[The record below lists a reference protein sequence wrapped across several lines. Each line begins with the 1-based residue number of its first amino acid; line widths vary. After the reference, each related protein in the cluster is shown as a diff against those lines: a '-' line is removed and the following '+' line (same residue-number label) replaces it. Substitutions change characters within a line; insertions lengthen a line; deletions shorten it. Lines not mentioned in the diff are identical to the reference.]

1 MFFARAPH
9 SRPKL
14 GAMPILTGRKISL
27 IGVNLSPLIH
37 RLALY
42 TLCIL
47 SVFGFPFYGAAQPLS
62 GALTQLKF
70 DHIRSE
76 EGLNQNTITS
86 LLTDSAGMLWVGTQD
101 GLHSYNGYNF
111 NIFIHSPN
119 NPTSISESYISD
131 IIQDANGD
139 IWVGTFSQ
147 GINRLDLK
155 TGTFERFGPAQG
167 LTEPRVTKLS
177 IVGNTL
183 WIGTQSGLFS
193 FSTKTKRITQVSLGN
208 SLEPHITSLAN
219 VENTYLLAGTHNSGT
234 FAVSANTITRLNVPQ
249 DVTAHQIRA
258 NSARSITLALDNQLW
273 QYNLHSQEGTIL
285 WQTDDDIAYLKDF
298 IQTEQGNFWAVGP
311 EAGLIQLDKS
321 HKTYQPTYHKFDPS
335 RTNSIS
341 ENNILSLL
349 QDPFGNLWL
358 GASYSGLNR
367 INTQRQYFQHLFEY
381 TTELPQQSNN
391 IRTLFRSQDGALWI
405 GSEGAGLKRLAAN
418 SHHYEHYSTL
428 FAKALGINQTFINL
442 IMRDIAQDKQGVL
455 WFASN
460 YGLGRLTP
468 AGDFQLLNLTNS
480 QDPAAEANYIR
491 SLEIDEQGKL
501 WVATTHALYHKALD
515 KEEFTSVSLANI
527 EGFYPTQNLL
537 LTLRAD
543 KNILWIGSLNGL
555 VKFDMHTGVGKAFH
569 HQATDKSSLINNR
582 IRDILVTSTGDV
594 WFATHG
600 GISKLSSDNADAGFS
615 HYTRDQG
622 LPSDTI
628 YALLED
634 REHNIWFSSNAGIG
648 KLNPTNNDIITF
660 NEQEGL
666 QALEFNG
673 AVKLQDANG
682 DLWFGGVNGINR
694 FNPQA
699 IPDHRSEAKVALTGY
714 KIAGKSD
721 TILDLSHAPQ
731 IVMNYDDQLI
741 SFEVTSLD
749 FSYPGKN
756 RFSYFLEG
764 FDNQWHDLH
773 TGNDITFTN
782 INPGQYLLHVRHS
795 LQHNSK
801 GSYTL
806 LVNLE
811 VQAPFYRTQLAYV
824 LYGLLAIGLLAWVV
838 IWRKNKRQQ
847 QREFETSIRASEER
861 LKLALWASGDGMWD
875 WNIKE
880 NQVYRTNIDTAV
892 PHWNSSNI
900 VHENMHSE
908 DRERFKLELNE
919 HLQGRTP
926 FFEAEYRIERS
937 PGNWVWILDR
947 GKVVE
952 KDNQDNPMRMTGT
965 NRNITSRKLIENE
978 LILSS
983 QVLNSMN
990 EAVVVAGLDY
1000 RIRSVNPAFCAITG
1014 YTERQINDKHFVHL
1028 AFGRQQREL
1037 FITIEQQLLRHK
1049 HWVGELW
1056 IRNKQRQAILVWLEI
1071 NQVIDIK
1078 GETSH
1083 FVAVFTDITER
1094 KKAEEDLRFLASFDT
1109 LTGLPNR
1116 TLFQDRLT
1124 HAITQAHRANNI
1136 VALLFLDLDRF
1147 KHINDS
1153 MGHHVGDLLLK
1164 AVARRLQNAV
1174 REGDTVARLGGDE
1187 FTIILEGVAKTK
1199 AATLISEK
1207 VLRAF
1212 QTPFL
1217 LDDKSL
1223 TISTSIGIS
1232 LYPND
1237 ADNADSLI
1245 KFADTAMYHAK
1256 SLGRNNFQFY
1266 TNKLNEIATRH
1277 VQLESGLKEAIS
1289 RKELTLVYQPK
1300 YCLRDGSLTGLE
1312 ALLRWHH
1319 TELGPISPVEFIPLA
1334 EETGMINQIGHWVI
1348 NQACQQLAEWN
1359 TLGFD
1364 GISMAVNL
1372 SARQLKA
1379 DIISTIEVALAVS
1392 GLPAQSLELEL
1403 TESMIM
1409 ENPKDSVR
1417 ILSKLKALDLTI
1429 AVDDFGTGYSSLSYL
1444 KRLPID
1450 TLKIDREFVRD
1461 ITNDPDDAAITSAII
1476 ALAHSLELKVVAEGV
1491 ETQEQLNFLALQ
1503 GCDQVQG
1510 FLLSKPLSAE
1520 DCLALLKNQLTPQL
1534 SSS

>member
-1 MFFARAPH
+1 MGPF
-9 SRPKL
+9 L
-14 GAMPILTGRKISL
+14 VGE
-27 IGVNLSPLIH
+27 NLSQLIH
-37 RLALY
+37 KLMFS
-42 TLCIL
+42 TLFIL
-47 SVFGFPFYGAAQPLS
+47 SLWGISCNGLAQPLS
-62 GALTQLKF
+62 AASTQLKF
-70 DHIRSE
+70 EHIRSE
-76 EGLNQNTITS
+76 DGLTQNTITS
-86 LLTDSAGMLWVGTQD
+86 LFMDNAGMLWIGTQD
-101 GLHSYNGYNF
+101 GLHAYNGHSF
-111 NIFIHSPN
+111 NIFPHSPN
-119 NPTSISESYISD
+119 DPRSISESYVSD
-131 IIQDANGD
+131 IIQDSEGN
-139 IWVGTFSQ
+139 IWVSTFSQ
-147 GINRLDLK
+147 GVNRLDLS
-155 TGTFERFGPAQG
+155 TGTFEHFGQEQG
-167 LTEPRVTKLS
+167 LTDPRTTKLS
-177 IVGNTL
+177 VVGNTL
-183 WIGTQSGLFS
+183 WIGTKAGLFS
-193 FSTKTKRITQVSLGN
+193 LSTKTKRITQVNLGN
-208 SLEPHITSLAN
+208 SVQPHITSLAN
-219 VENTYLLAGTHNSGT
+219 VEDTYLLAGTQDSGT

-249 DVTAHQIRA
+249 NLTAHQIRA
-258 NSARSITLALDNQLW
+258 HSANAITLALGGQLW
-273 QYNLHSQEGTIL
+273 HYNLASQQGEIL
-285 WQTDDDIAYLKDF
+285 WQTDDNVPYIKDF
-298 IQTEQGNFWAVGP
+298 IQTELGNFWVVGP
-311 EAGLIQLDKS
+311 EAGLIQLERNDKAF
-321 HKTYQPTYHKFDPS
+321 TATYHRYDPK

-341 ENNILSLL
+341 ENNMLSLL

-358 GASYSGLNR
+358 GASYSGLDK
-367 INTQRQYFQHLFEY
+367 INTRRQYFQHIYESTPNLS
-381 TTELPQQSNN
+381 QQSNN
-391 IRTLFRSQDGALWI
+391 IRTLFRSQDNALWI
-405 GSEGAGLKRLAAN
+405 GTEGAGLKRMLAN
-418 SHHYEHYSTL
+418 GKYEHYTEL
-428 FAKALGINQTFINL
+428 FANALGMHQRNLNL
-442 IMRDIAQDKQGVL
+442 ILRDIDQDKNGVL
-455 WFASN
+455 WFATN
-460 YGLGRLTP
+460 YGLGRL
-468 AGDFQLLNLTNS
+468 ALDGHFQLLKVTERTDQGS
-480 QDPAAEANYIR
+480 ETNYIR
-491 SLEIDEQGKL
+491 SLDIDEQGRL
-501 WVATTHALYHKALD
+501 WVATTNALYRKAID
-515 KEEFTSVSLANI
+515 TDEFTFISLAHIDN
-527 EGFYPTQNLL
+527 FYPAQNQFLI
-537 LTLRAD
+537 LRTHKD
-543 KNILWIGSLNGL
+543 TLWIGTLDGL
-555 VKFDMHTGVGKAFH
+555 LKLDMKTGTGKSYFH
-569 HQATDKSSLINNR
+569 QSSDKNSLINNR
-582 IRDILVTSTGDV
+582 VRDILVTKSGEV

-600 GISKLSSDNADAGFS
+600 GISKLPSQETDAGFS
-615 HYTRDQG
+615 HYTRNQG

-634 REHNIWFSSNAGIG
+634 QEHNIWFSSNAGIG
-648 KLNPTNNDIITF
+648 KLNPKTNRVIIF

-673 AVKLQDANG
+673 GVKLEDSDG
-682 DLWFGGVNGINR
+682 DLWFGGINGINR
-694 FNPQA
+694 FNPKS
-699 IPDHRSEAKVALTGY
+699 IPDQRPDVKVALTGY
-714 KIAGKSD
+714 SIAGKGH
-721 TILDLSHAPQ
+721 TILDLSHPPS
-731 IVMNYDDQLI
+731 IVMDYSDQLI

-749 FSYPGKN
+749 FSYTGKN

-764 FDNQWHDLH
+764 FDNEWHELP
-773 TGNDITFTN
+773 TGNEITFTN
-782 INPGQYLLHVRHS
+782 INPGHYQLHVRHG
-795 LQHNSK
+795 LQYNTQGDYALSVDLH
-801 GSYTL
+801 
-806 LVNLE
+806 
-811 VQAPFYRTQLAYV
+811 VQAPFYRTQFAYA
-824 LYGLLAIGLLAWVV
+824 LYSLLSLWLLAWII
-838 IWRKNKRQQ
+838 IWRKRKRQQ

-875 WNIKE
+875 WNIPE
-880 NQVYRTNIDTAV
+880 NRVYRTNMDSSV

-900 VHENMHSE
+900 AHESMHSE
-908 DRERFKLELNE
+908 DRERFKFELNE
-919 HLQGRTP
+919 HLQGRSP
-926 FFEAEYRIERS
+926 FFEAEYRVERS

-952 KDNQDNPMRMTGT
+952 KDSLDNPIRMTGT

-978 LILSS
+978 LVLSS

-990 EAVVVAGLDY
+990 EAVVVGGLNY

-1014 YTERQINDKHFVHL
+1014 YTERQITDRHFIHL
-1028 AFGRQQREL
+1028 AFSRQQREL
-1037 FITIEQQLLRHK
+1037 FNTIEQQLLRHK

-1116 TLFQDRLT
+1116 TLFQDRLN

-1174 REGDTVARLGGDE
+1174 RDGDTVARLGGDE

-1217 LDDKSL
+1217 LDDKTL

-1256 SLGRNNFQFY
+1256 SSGRNNFQFY
-1266 TNKLNEIATRH
+1266 TSKLNEIATRH
-1277 VQLESGLKEAIS
+1277 VQLESGLKEAIQ
-1289 RKELTLVYQPK
+1289 RKELSLVYQPK
-1300 YCLRDGSLTGLE
+1300 FCLRDGSLTGLE
-1312 ALLRWHH
+1312 ALLRWYH

-1334 EETGMINQIGHWVI
+1334 EETGIITQIGHWVI
-1348 NQACQQLAEWN
+1348 NHACQQLAEWN
-1359 TLGFD
+1359 SLGFN
-1364 GISMAVNL
+1364 GITIAVNL

-1409 ENPKDSVR
+1409 GNPQESVS
-1417 ILSKLKALDLTI
+1417 ILSKLKALGLTI

-1444 KRLPID
+1444 KRFPID

-1476 ALAHSLELKVVAEGV
+1476 ALAHSLELNVVAEGV
-1491 ETQEQLNFLALQ
+1491 ETQEQLNFLAMQ

-1510 FLLSKPLSAE
+1510 FLLSKPLNAE
-1520 DCLALLKNQLTPQL
+1520 DCLTLLKNQSKPQPL
-1534 SSS
+1534 

>member
-1 MFFARAPH
+1 MVGENLSQLIH
-9 SRPKL
+9 KLVL
-14 GAMPILTGRKISL
+14 GA
-27 IGVNLSPLIH
+27 
-37 RLALY
+37 
-42 TLCIL
+42 LCIL
-47 SVFGFPFYGAAQPLS
+47 SLWGISCNGLAQPLS
-62 GALTQLKF
+62 AAFTQLKF
-70 DHIRSE
+70 EHIRSE
-76 EGLNQNTITS
+76 DGLNQNTITS
-86 LLTDSAGMLWVGTQD
+86 LFMDSAGMLWIGTQD
-101 GLHSYNGYNF
+101 GLHAYNGHNF
-111 NIFIHSPN
+111 TIFTHSPN
-119 NPTSISESYISD
+119 DPSSISESYVSD
-131 IIQDANGD
+131 IIQDSEGY
-139 IWVGTFSQ
+139 IWVSTFSQ
-147 GINRLDLK
+147 GVNRLDLS
-155 TGTFERFGPAQG
+155 TGTFEHFGQEQG
-167 LTEPRVTKLS
+167 LTDPRTTKLS

-183 WIGTQSGLFS
+183 WIGTKAGLFS
-193 FSTKTKRITQVSLGN
+193 LSTKTKRITQVSLGN
-208 SLEPHITSLAN
+208 SVEPYITSLAN
-219 VENTYLLAGTHNSGT
+219 VENTYLLAGTQDSGT

-249 DVTAHQIRA
+249 NVTTYQIKA
-258 NSARSITLALDNQLW
+258 NSAYSITLALGGQLW
-273 QYNLHSQEGTIL
+273 HYNLASQQGEIL
-285 WQTDDDIAYLKDF
+285 WQTDDNVPYIKDF
-298 IQTEQGNFWAVGP
+298 IQTEQGDFWVVGP
-311 EAGLIQLDKS
+311 EAGLIQLEKNDNLF
-321 HKTYQPTYHKFDPS
+321 TATYHRYDPK

-358 GASYSGLNR
+358 GASYSGLDK
-367 INTQRQYFQHLFEY
+367 INTRRQYFQHIFEY
-381 TTELPQQSNN
+381 TTELSQQSNN
-391 IRTLFRSQDGALWI
+391 IRTLFRSKDNALWI
-405 GSEGAGLKRLAAN
+405 GTEGAGLKRILADGK
-418 SHHYEHYSTL
+418 YEHYTEL
-428 FAKALGINQTFINL
+428 FANALGMHQRNLNL
-442 IMRDIAQDKQGVL
+442 ILRDIDQDKAGVL
-455 WFASN
+455 WFATN
-460 YGLGRLTP
+460 YGLGRLSP
-468 AGDFQLLNLTNS
+468 EGDFQLLKVTTS
-480 QDPAAEANYIR
+480 TDQGSEANYIR
-491 SLEIDEQGKL
+491 NLDIDDQGHL
-501 WVATTHALYHKALD
+501 WVATTHALYRKAID
-515 KEEFTSVSLANI
+515 TDEFTFISLAHIDN
-527 EGFYPTQNLL
+527 FYPAQNQLL
-537 LTLRAD
+537 ILRAHKD
-543 KNILWIGSLNGL
+543 TLWIGTLNGL
-555 VKFDMHTGVGKAFH
+555 LKLDMKTGIGKSYFH
-569 HQATDKSSLINNR
+569 QSSNKKSLINNR
-582 IRDILVTSTGDV
+582 VRDILVTQAGEV

-600 GISKLSSDNADAGFS
+600 GISKLSSQGADTGFT
-615 HYTRDQG
+615 HYTREQG

-634 REHNIWFSSNAGIG
+634 QEHNIWFSSNAGIG
-648 KLNPTNNDIITF
+648 KLNPKTNRVIIF

-673 AVKLQDANG
+673 GVKLQDSDG
-682 DLWFGGVNGINR
+682 DLWFGGINGINR
-694 FNPQA
+694 FNPQS
-699 IPDHRSEAKVALTGY
+699 IPDQRPDVKVALTGY
-714 KIAGKSD
+714 SIAGKGH
-721 TILDLSHAPQ
+721 TILDLSRPPS
-731 IVMNYDDQLI
+731 IVMDYSDQLI

-749 FSYPGKN
+749 FSYTGKN
-756 RFSYFLEG
+756 RFSYYLEG
-764 FDNQWHDLH
+764 FDNRWHELP
-773 TGNDITFTN
+773 TGNEITFTN
-782 INPGQYLLHVRHS
+782 INPGHYRLHVRHG
-795 LQHNSK
+795 LQYNSE
-801 GSYTL
+801 GAYAL
-806 LVNLE
+806 LVDLN
-811 VQAPFYRTQLAYV
+811 VQAPFYRSQFAYV
-824 LYGLLAIGLLAWVV
+824 LYSLLTLGLLAWTI
-838 IWRKNKRQQ
+838 IWRRNKRQQ

-875 WNIKE
+875 WNIAE
-880 NQVYRTNIDTAV
+880 NQVYRTNMDSSI

-900 VHENMHSE
+900 AHESMHSE

-919 HLQGRTP
+919 HLQGRSP
-926 FFEAEYRIERS
+926 FFEAEYRVERS

-952 KDNQDNPMRMTGT
+952 KDSLDNPIRMTGT

-978 LILSS
+978 LVLSS

-1014 YTERQINDKHFVHL
+1014 YTERQITDRHFIHL

-1037 FITIEQQLLRHK
+1037 FNTIEQQLLRHK

-1083 FVAVFTDITER
+1083 FVAVFTDITQR

-1116 TLFQDRLT
+1116 TLFQDRLN

-1174 REGDTVARLGGDE
+1174 RDGDTVARLGGDE

-1217 LDDKSL
+1217 LDDKTL

-1256 SLGRNNFQFY
+1256 SSGRNNFQFY
-1266 TNKLNEIATRH
+1266 TTKLNEIATRH
-1277 VQLESGLKEAIS
+1277 VQLESGLKEAIQ
-1289 RKELTLVYQPK
+1289 RKELSLVYQPK
-1300 YCLRDGSLTGLE
+1300 FCLKDGSLTGIE
-1312 ALLRWHH
+1312 ALLRWYH

-1334 EETGMINQIGHWVI
+1334 EETGIITQIGHWVI
-1348 NQACQQLAEWN
+1348 NQACHQLAEWN
-1359 TLGFD
+1359 SLGFN
-1364 GISMAVNL
+1364 GITVAVNL

-1409 ENPKDSVR
+1409 GNPQESVS
-1417 ILSKLKALDLTI
+1417 ILSKLKALGLTI

-1444 KRLPID
+1444 KRFPID

-1476 ALAHSLELKVVAEGV
+1476 ALAHSLDLNVVAEGV
-1491 ETQEQLNFLALQ
+1491 ETQEQLNFLAMQ

-1510 FLLSKPLSAE
+1510 FLLSKPLSAT
-1520 DCLALLKNQLTPQL
+1520 DFLTLLKNQSKPQPI
-1534 SSS
+1534 

>member
-1 MFFARAPH
+1 MV
-9 SRPKL
+9 
-14 GAMPILTGRKISL
+14 GE
-27 IGVNLSPLIH
+27 NLSQLIH
-37 RLALY
+37 KLMFS
-42 TLCIL
+42 TLFIL
-47 SVFGFPFYGAAQPLS
+47 SLWGISCNGLAQPLS
-62 GALTQLKF
+62 AASTQLKF
-70 DHIRSE
+70 EHIRSE
-76 EGLNQNTITS
+76 DGLTQNTITS
-86 LLTDSAGMLWVGTQD
+86 LFMDNAGMLWIGTQD
-101 GLHSYNGYNF
+101 GLHAYNGHSF
-111 NIFIHSPN
+111 NIFPHSPN
-119 NPTSISESYISD
+119 DPRSISESYVSD
-131 IIQDANGD
+131 IIQDSEGN
-139 IWVGTFSQ
+139 IWVSTFSQ
-147 GINRLDLK
+147 GVNRLDLS
-155 TGTFERFGPAQG
+155 TGTFEHFGQEQG
-167 LTEPRVTKLS
+167 LTDPRTTKLS
-177 IVGNTL
+177 VVGNTL
-183 WIGTQSGLFS
+183 WIGTKAGLFS
-193 FSTKTKRITQVSLGN
+193 LSTKTKRITQVNLGN
-208 SLEPHITSLAN
+208 SVQPHITSLAN
-219 VENTYLLAGTHNSGT
+219 VEDTYLLAGTQDSGT

-249 DVTAHQIRA
+249 NLTAHQIRA
-258 NSARSITLALDNQLW
+258 HSANAITLALGEQLW
-273 QYNLHSQEGTIL
+273 HYNLASQQGEIL
-285 WQTDDDIAYLKDF
+285 WQTDDNVPYIKDF
-298 IQTEQGNFWAVGP
+298 IQTEQGDFWVVGP
-311 EAGLIQLDKS
+311 EAGLIQLERNDKAF
-321 HKTYQPTYHKFDPS
+321 TATYHRYDPK

-358 GASYSGLNR
+358 GASYSGLDK
-367 INTQRQYFQHLFEY
+367 INTRRQYFQHIYESTPNLS
-381 TTELPQQSNN
+381 QQSNN
-391 IRTLFRSQDGALWI
+391 IRTLFRSQDNALWI
-405 GSEGAGLKRLAAN
+405 GTEGAGLKRMLAN
-418 SHHYEHYSTL
+418 GKYEHYTEL
-428 FAKALGINQTFINL
+428 FANALGMHQRNLNL
-442 IMRDIAQDKQGVL
+442 ILRDIDQDKNGVL
-455 WFASN
+455 WFATN
-460 YGLGRLTP
+460 YGLGRL
-468 AGDFQLLNLTNS
+468 ALDGHFQLLKVTERTDQGS
-480 QDPAAEANYIR
+480 ETNYIR
-491 SLEIDEQGKL
+491 SLDIDEQGRL
-501 WVATTHALYHKALD
+501 WVATTNALYRKAID
-515 KEEFTSVSLANI
+515 TDEFTFISLAHIDN
-527 EGFYPTQNLL
+527 FYPAQNQFLI
-537 LTLRAD
+537 LRTHKD
-543 KNILWIGSLNGL
+543 TLWIGTLDGL
-555 VKFDMHTGVGKAFH
+555 LKLDMKTGTGKSYFH
-569 HQATDKSSLINNR
+569 QSSDKNSLINNR
-582 IRDILVTSTGDV
+582 VRDILVTKSGEV

-600 GISKLSSDNADAGFS
+600 GISKLPSQETDAGFS
-615 HYTRDQG
+615 HYTRNQG

-634 REHNIWFSSNAGIG
+634 QEHNIWFSSNAGIG
-648 KLNPTNNDIITF
+648 KLNPKTNRVIIF

-673 AVKLQDANG
+673 GVKLEDSDG
-682 DLWFGGVNGINR
+682 DLWFGGINGINR
-694 FNPQA
+694 FNPKS
-699 IPDHRSEAKVALTGY
+699 IPDQRPDVKVALTGY
-714 KIAGKSD
+714 SIAGKGH
-721 TILDLSHAPQ
+721 TILDLSHPPS
-731 IVMNYDDQLI
+731 IVMDYSDQLI

-749 FSYPGKN
+749 FSYTGKN

-764 FDNQWHDLH
+764 FDNEWHELP
-773 TGNDITFTN
+773 TGNEITFTN
-782 INPGQYLLHVRHS
+782 INPGHYQLHVRHG
-795 LQHNSK
+795 LQYNSQ
-801 GSYTL
+801 GDYALSVDL
-806 LVNLE
+806 H
-811 VQAPFYRTQLAYV
+811 VQAPFYRTQFAYA
-824 LYGLLAIGLLAWVV
+824 LYSLLSLWLLAWII
-838 IWRKNKRQQ
+838 IWRKRKRQQ

-875 WNIKE
+875 WNIPE
-880 NQVYRTNIDTAV
+880 NRVYRTNMDSSV

-900 VHENMHSE
+900 AHESMHSE
-908 DRERFKLELNE
+908 DRERFKFELNE
-919 HLQGRTP
+919 HLQGRSP
-926 FFEAEYRIERS
+926 FFEAEYRVERS

-952 KDNQDNPMRMTGT
+952 KDSLDNPIRMTGT

-978 LILSS
+978 LVLSS

-990 EAVVVAGLDY
+990 EAVVVGGLNY

-1014 YTERQINDKHFVHL
+1014 YTERQITDKHFIHL
-1028 AFGRQQREL
+1028 AFSRQQREL
-1037 FITIEQQLLRHK
+1037 FNTIEQQLLRHK

-1116 TLFQDRLT
+1116 TLFQDRLN

-1174 REGDTVARLGGDE
+1174 RDGDTVARLGGDE

-1217 LDDKSL
+1217 LDDKTL

-1256 SLGRNNFQFY
+1256 SSGRNNFQFY
-1266 TNKLNEIATRH
+1266 TSKLNEIATRH
-1277 VQLESGLKEAIS
+1277 VQLESGLKEAIQ
-1289 RKELTLVYQPK
+1289 RKELSLVYQPK
-1300 YCLRDGSLTGLE
+1300 FCLRDGSLTGLE
-1312 ALLRWHH
+1312 ALLRWYH

-1334 EETGMINQIGHWVI
+1334 EETGIITQIGHWVI
-1348 NQACQQLAEWN
+1348 NHACQQLAEWN
-1359 TLGFD
+1359 SLGFN
-1364 GISMAVNL
+1364 GITIAINL

-1409 ENPKDSVR
+1409 GNPQESVS
-1417 ILSKLKALDLTI
+1417 ILSKLKALGLTI

-1444 KRLPID
+1444 KRFPID

-1476 ALAHSLELKVVAEGV
+1476 ALAHSLELNVVAEGV
-1491 ETQEQLNFLALQ
+1491 ETQEQLNFLAMQ

-1510 FLLSKPLSAE
+1510 FLLSKPLNAE
-1520 DCLALLKNQLTPQL
+1520 DCLTLLKNQSKPQPL
-1534 SSS
+1534 

>member
-1 MFFARAPH
+1 MV
-9 SRPKL
+9 
-14 GAMPILTGRKISL
+14 GE
-27 IGVNLSPLIH
+27 NLSQLIH
-37 RLALY
+37 KLMFS
-42 TLCIL
+42 TLFIL
-47 SVFGFPFYGAAQPLS
+47 SLWGISCNGLAQPLS
-62 GALTQLKF
+62 AASTQLKF
-70 DHIRSE
+70 EHIRSE
-76 EGLNQNTITS
+76 DGLTQNTITS
-86 LLTDSAGMLWVGTQD
+86 LFMDNAGMLWIGTQD
-101 GLHSYNGYNF
+101 GLHAYNGHSF
-111 NIFIHSPN
+111 NIFPHSPN
-119 NPTSISESYISD
+119 DPRSISESYVSD
-131 IIQDANGD
+131 IIQDSEGN
-139 IWVGTFSQ
+139 IWVSTFSQ
-147 GINRLDLK
+147 GVNRLDLSK
-155 TGTFERFGPAQG
+155 GTFEHFGQEQG
-167 LTEPRVTKLS
+167 LTDPRTTKLS
-177 IVGNTL
+177 VVGNTL
-183 WIGTQSGLFS
+183 WIGTKAGLFS
-193 FSTKTKRITQVSLGN
+193 LSTKTKRITQVNLGN
-208 SLEPHITSLAN
+208 SVQPHITSLAN
-219 VENTYLLAGTHNSGT
+219 VEDTYLLAGTQDSGT

-249 DVTAHQIRA
+249 NLTAHQIRA
-258 NSARSITLALDNQLW
+258 HSANAITLALGGQLW
-273 QYNLHSQEGTIL
+273 HYNLASQQGEIL
-285 WQTDDDIAYLKDF
+285 WQTDDNVPYIKDF
-298 IQTEQGNFWAVGP
+298 IQTEQGDFWVVGP
-311 EAGLIQLDKS
+311 EAGLIQLERNDKAF
-321 HKTYQPTYHKFDPS
+321 TATYHRYDPK

-358 GASYSGLNR
+358 GASYSGLDK
-367 INTQRQYFQHLFEY
+367 INTRRQYFQHIYESTPNLS
-381 TTELPQQSNN
+381 QQSNN
-391 IRTLFRSQDGALWI
+391 IRTLFRSQDNALWI
-405 GSEGAGLKRLAAN
+405 GTEGAGLKRMLAN
-418 SHHYEHYSTL
+418 GKYEHYTDL
-428 FAKALGINQTFINL
+428 FANALGMHQRNLNL
-442 IMRDIAQDKQGVL
+442 ILRDIDQDKNGVL
-455 WFASN
+455 WFATN
-460 YGLGRLTP
+460 YGLGRL
-468 AGDFQLLNLTNS
+468 ALDGHFQLLKVTERTDQGS
-480 QDPAAEANYIR
+480 ETNYIR
-491 SLEIDEQGKL
+491 SLDIDEQGHL
-501 WVATTHALYHKALD
+501 WVATTNALYRKAINTD
-515 KEEFTSVSLANI
+515 EFTFISLAHIDN
-527 EGFYPTQNLL
+527 FYPAQNQFLI
-537 LTLRAD
+537 LRTHKD
-543 KNILWIGSLNGL
+543 TLWIGTLDGL
-555 VKFDMHTGVGKAFH
+555 LKLDMKTGTGKSYFH
-569 HQATDKSSLINNR
+569 QSSDKNSLINNR
-582 IRDILVTSTGDV
+582 VRDILVTKSGEV

-600 GISKLSSDNADAGFS
+600 GISKLPSQETDAGFS
-615 HYTRDQG
+615 HYTRNQG

-634 REHNIWFSSNAGIG
+634 QEHNIWFSSNAGIG
-648 KLNPTNNDIITF
+648 KLNPKTNRVIIF

-673 AVKLQDANG
+673 GVKLEDSDG
-682 DLWFGGVNGINR
+682 DLWFGGINGINR
-694 FNPQA
+694 FNPKS
-699 IPDHRSEAKVALTGY
+699 IPDQRPDVKVALTGY
-714 KIAGKSD
+714 SIAGKGH
-721 TILDLSHAPQ
+721 TILDLSHPPS
-731 IVMNYDDQLI
+731 IVMDYSDQLI

-749 FSYPGKN
+749 FSYTGKN

-764 FDNQWHDLH
+764 FDNEWHELP
-773 TGNDITFTN
+773 TGNEITFTN
-782 INPGQYLLHVRHS
+782 INPGHYQLHVRHG
-795 LQHNSK
+795 LQYNTQGDYALSVDLH
-801 GSYTL
+801 
-806 LVNLE
+806 
-811 VQAPFYRTQLAYV
+811 VQAPFYRTQFAYA
-824 LYGLLAIGLLAWVV
+824 LYSLLSLWLLAWII
-838 IWRKNKRQQ
+838 IWRKRKRQQ

-875 WNIKE
+875 WNIPE
-880 NQVYRTNIDTAV
+880 NRVYRTNMDSSV

-900 VHENMHSE
+900 AHESMHSE
-908 DRERFKLELNE
+908 DRERFKFELNE
-919 HLQGRTP
+919 HLQGRSP
-926 FFEAEYRIERS
+926 FFEAEYRVERS

-952 KDNQDNPMRMTGT
+952 KDSLDNPIRMTGT

-978 LILSS
+978 LVLSS

-990 EAVVVAGLDY
+990 EAVVVGGLNY

-1014 YTERQINDKHFVHL
+1014 YTERQITDRHFIHL
-1028 AFGRQQREL
+1028 AFSRQQREL
-1037 FITIEQQLLRHK
+1037 FNTIEQQLLRHK

-1116 TLFQDRLT
+1116 TLFQDRLN

-1174 REGDTVARLGGDE
+1174 RDGDTVARLGGDE

-1217 LDDKSL
+1217 LDDKTL

-1256 SLGRNNFQFY
+1256 SSGRNNFQFY
-1266 TNKLNEIATRH
+1266 TSKLNEIATRH
-1277 VQLESGLKEAIS
+1277 VQLESGLKEAIQ
-1289 RKELTLVYQPK
+1289 RKELSLVYQPK
-1300 YCLRDGSLTGLE
+1300 FCLRDGSLTGLE
-1312 ALLRWHH
+1312 ALLRWYH

-1334 EETGMINQIGHWVI
+1334 EETGIITQIGHWVI
-1348 NQACQQLAEWN
+1348 NHACQQLAEWN
-1359 TLGFD
+1359 SLGFN
-1364 GISMAVNL
+1364 GITIAVNL

-1409 ENPKDSVR
+1409 GNPQESVS
-1417 ILSKLKALDLTI
+1417 ILSKLKALGLTI

-1444 KRLPID
+1444 KRFPID

-1476 ALAHSLELKVVAEGV
+1476 ALAHSLELNVVAEGV
-1491 ETQEQLNFLALQ
+1491 ETQEQLNFLAMQ

-1510 FLLSKPLSAE
+1510 FLLSKPLNAE
-1520 DCLALLKNQLTPQL
+1520 DCLTLLKNQSKPQPL
-1534 SSS
+1534 

>member
-1 MFFARAPH
+1 MIKVF
-9 SRPKL
+9 
-14 GAMPILTGRKISL
+14 
-27 IGVNLSPLIH
+27 IGVNLRPFTYKLVICT
-37 RLALY
+37 LY
-42 TLCIL
+42 IL
-47 SVFGFPFYGAAQPLS
+47 SLLWIPQNGWAQPLS
-62 GALTQLKF
+62 AANTQLKF
-70 DHIRSE
+70 EHIRSE

-86 LLTDSAGMLWVGTQD
+86 LFMDSAGMLWIGTQD
-101 GLHSYNGYNF
+101 GLHSYNGHSF
-111 NIFIHSPN
+111 NLFIHSPN
-119 NPTSISESYISD
+119 DPTSISESYVSD
-131 IIQDANGD
+131 IIQDPEGY

-147 GINRLDLK
+147 GVNRLDLS
-155 TGTFERFGPAQG
+155 TGKFEHFGLEQG
-167 LTEPRVTKLS
+167 LTEPRVTKLN

-193 FSTKTKRITQVSLGN
+193 LSTKTQRINQVNLGN
-208 SLEPHITSLAN
+208 SVEPYITSLAN
-219 VENTYLLAGTHNSGT
+219 VDNTYLLAGTQNSGT

-249 DVTAHQIRA
+249 NVTAYQIKA
-258 NSARSITLALDNQLW
+258 NSKRSIDLALGNQLW
-273 QYNLHSQEGTIL
+273 RYDLISQQGEVL
-285 WQTDDDIAYLKDF
+285 WQVDPDIPYIKDF
-298 IQTEQGNFWAVGP
+298 IQTPLGVIWAVGP
-311 EAGLIQLDKS
+311 EAGLIQLDREAG
-321 HKTYQPTYHKFDPS
+321 QLIATYHKYDTK

-358 GASYSGLNR
+358 GTSYSGLNK
-367 INTQRQYFQHLFEY
+367 INTRRQFFQHLYES
-381 TTELPQQSNN
+381 TIELPQQSNN
-391 IRTLFRSQDGALWI
+391 IRSLLRSKDGALWI
-405 GSEGAGLKRLAAN
+405 GTDGAGLKRLPQGSN
-418 SHHYEHYSTL
+418 QYDYYSSY
-428 FAKALGINQTFINL
+428 FAKALGSSQRHLNL
-442 IMRDIAQDKQGVL
+442 VIRDIAQDNQDVL
-455 WFASN
+455 WIASN

-468 AGDFQLLNLTNS
+468 SGEFSLLKVTQNQEHS
-480 QDPAAEANYIR
+480 EPNYIR
-491 SLEIDEQGKL
+491 SLEIDHQDRL
-501 WVATTHALYHKALD
+501 WIATSHALYRKALD
-515 KEEFTSVSLANI
+515 KDEFIPVSLANI
-527 EGFYPTQNLL
+527 ENFYPTQNLL
-537 LTLRAD
+537 LTLKAD
-543 KNILWIGSLNGL
+543 KYDLWIGSLNGL
-555 VKFDMHTGVGKAFH
+555 IKLDMKTELGQVFY
-569 HQATDKSSLINNR
+569 HQPNHKNSIINNR
-582 IRDILVTSTGDV
+582 IRDILVASNGDI

-600 GISKLSSDNADAGFS
+600 GISKWSSTNADVGFS
-615 HYTRDQG
+615 HYTREQG
-622 LPSDTI
+622 LPSNTI

-634 REHNIWFSSNAGIG
+634 QNHHIWFSSNAGIG
-648 KLNPTNNDIITF
+648 KLNPVTHRIISF

-666 QALEFNG
+666 QSLEFNG
-673 AVKLQDANG
+673 AVKLKDSDG
-682 DLWFGGVNGINR
+682 DLWFGGINGINR
-694 FNPQA
+694 FNPQT
-699 IPDHRSEAKVALTGY
+699 IPEQRGEAKVALTGY
-714 KIAGKSD
+714 KIAGKHH
-721 TILDLSHAPQ
+721 TILDLSRPPP
-731 IVMNYDDQLI
+731 IVMNYGEQLV

-749 FSYPGKN
+749 FSYTGKN

-764 FDNQWHDLH
+764 FDHQWHQLPA
-773 TGNDITFTN
+773 GNEITFTN
-782 INPGQYLLHVRHS
+782 INPGQYVLHVRHS
-795 LQHNSK
+795 LQYNRE
-801 GSYTL
+801 GSQTL
-806 LVNLE
+806 LVNLK
-811 VQAPFYRTQLAYV
+811 VQAPFYRTPFAYT
-824 LYGLLAIGLLAWVV
+824 LYCLLAIGLLIWGLH
-838 IWRKNKRQQ
+838 WRKQKRQQ

-880 NQVYRTNIDTAV
+880 NKVYRTNMDASV
-892 PHWNSSNI
+892 SHWSSHNLL
-900 VHENMHSE
+900 HENMHPE
-908 DRERFKLELNE
+908 DREKFKYELAE

-926 FFEAEYRIERS
+926 FFEIEYRIE
-937 PGNWVWILDR
+937 GAFGKWIWILDR

-952 KDNQDNPMRMTGT
+952 TDAHMQPMRMTGT

-978 LILSS
+978 LVLSS

-1000 RIRSVNPAFCAITG
+1000 KIRSVNPAFSAITG
-1014 YTERQINDKHFVHL
+1014 YSERQITDKYLVHL
-1028 AFGRQQREL
+1028 AYKQQREL
-1037 FITIEQQLLRHK
+1037 FNSIEQQLLRHK
-1049 HWVGELW
+1049 HWVGEIW
-1056 IRNKQRQAILVWLEI
+1056 IRNKQRKAILVWLEI

-1094 KKAEEDLRFLASFDT
+1094 KKAEQDLRFLASFDT

-1116 TLFQDRLT
+1116 TLFQDRLN

-1164 AVARRLQNAV
+1164 AAAKRLQNAV

-1217 LDDKSL
+1217 LEDKSL

-1266 TNKLNEIATRH
+1266 THKLNEIATRH
-1277 VQLESGLKEAIS
+1277 VLLEAGLKQAIH
-1289 RKELTLVYQPK
+1289 RNELSLVYQPK
-1300 YCLRDGSLTGLE
+1300 FSLRDGSLTGLE

-1334 EETGMINQIGHWVI
+1334 EETGIINQIGHWVI
-1348 NQACQQLAEWN
+1348 NHACQQLAEWN
-1359 TLGFD
+1359 ALGFNN
-1364 GISMAVNL
+1364 ISMAVNL

-1409 ENPKDSVR
+1409 GNPQDSVS
-1417 ILSKLKALDLTI
+1417 ILSKLKALGLTI
-1429 AVDDFGTGYSSLSYL
+1429 AIDDFGTGYSSLSYL
-1444 KRLPID
+1444 KRFPID

-1476 ALAHSLELKVVAEGV
+1476 ALAHSLELNVVAEGV
-1491 ETQEQLNFLALQ
+1491 ETQAQLNFLGLQ
-1503 GCDQVQG
+1503 GCDEVQG
-1510 FLLSKPLSAE
+1510 FLLSKPLSAK
-1520 DCLALLKNQLTPQL
+1520 DCLTLLGNQSKQL
-1534 SSS
+1534 MQ

>member
-1 MFFARAPH
+1 MV
-9 SRPKL
+9 
-14 GAMPILTGRKISL
+14 GE
-27 IGVNLSPLIH
+27 NLSQLIH
-37 RLALY
+37 KLIFS
-42 TLCIL
+42 TLFIL
-47 SVFGFPFYGAAQPLS
+47 SLWGISCNGLAQPLS
-62 GALTQLKF
+62 AASTQLKF
-70 DHIRSE
+70 EHIRSE
-76 EGLNQNTITS
+76 DGLTQNTITS
-86 LLTDSAGMLWVGTQD
+86 LFMDNAGMLWIGTQD
-101 GLHSYNGYNF
+101 GLHAYNGHSF
-111 NIFIHSPN
+111 NIFPHSPN
-119 NPTSISESYISD
+119 DPRSISESYVSD
-131 IIQDANGD
+131 IIQDSEGN
-139 IWVGTFSQ
+139 IWVSTFSQ
-147 GINRLDLK
+147 GVNRLDLS
-155 TGTFERFGPAQG
+155 TGTFEHFGQEQG
-167 LTEPRVTKLS
+167 LTDPRTTKLS
-177 IVGNTL
+177 VVGNTL
-183 WIGTQSGLFS
+183 WIGTKAGLFS
-193 FSTKTKRITQVSLGN
+193 LSTKTKRITQVNLGN
-208 SLEPHITSLAN
+208 SVQPHITSLAN
-219 VENTYLLAGTHNSGT
+219 VEDTYLLAGTQDSGT

-249 DVTAHQIRA
+249 NLTAHQIRA
-258 NSARSITLALDNQLW
+258 HSANAITLALGGQLW
-273 QYNLHSQEGTIL
+273 HYNLASQQGEIL
-285 WQTDDDIAYLKDF
+285 WQTDDNVPYIKDF
-298 IQTEQGNFWAVGP
+298 IQTEQGDFWVVGP
-311 EAGLIQLDKS
+311 EAGLIQLERNDKAF
-321 HKTYQPTYHKFDPS
+321 TATYHRYDPK

-341 ENNILSLL
+341 ENNMLSLL

-358 GASYSGLNR
+358 GASYSGLDK
-367 INTQRQYFQHLFEY
+367 INTRRQYFQHIYESTPNLS
-381 TTELPQQSNN
+381 QQSNN
-391 IRTLFRSQDGALWI
+391 IRTLFRSQDNALWI
-405 GSEGAGLKRLAAN
+405 GTEGAGLKRMLAN
-418 SHHYEHYSTL
+418 GKYEHYTEL
-428 FAKALGINQTFINL
+428 FANALGMHQRNLNL
-442 IMRDIAQDKQGVL
+442 ILRDIDQDKNGVL
-455 WFASN
+455 WFATN
-460 YGLGRLTP
+460 YGLGRL
-468 AGDFQLLNLTNS
+468 ALDGHFQLLKVTERTD
-480 QDPAAEANYIR
+480 QGAETNYIR
-491 SLEIDEQGKL
+491 SLDIDEQGHL
-501 WVATTHALYHKALD
+501 WVATTNALYRKAID
-515 KEEFTSVSLANI
+515 TDEFTFISLAHIDN
-527 EGFYPTQNLL
+527 FYPAQNQFLI
-537 LTLRAD
+537 LRTHKD
-543 KNILWIGSLNGL
+543 TLWIGTLDGL
-555 VKFDMHTGVGKAFH
+555 LKLDMKIGTGKSYFH
-569 HQATDKSSLINNR
+569 QSSDKNSLINNR
-582 IRDILVTSTGDV
+582 VRDILVTKSGEV

-600 GISKLSSDNADAGFS
+600 GISKLPSQETDASFS
-615 HYTRDQG
+615 HYTRNQG

-634 REHNIWFSSNAGIG
+634 QEHNIWFSSNAGIG
-648 KLNPTNNDIITF
+648 KLNPKTNRVIIF

-673 AVKLQDANG
+673 GVKLEDSDG
-682 DLWFGGVNGINR
+682 DLWFGGINGINR
-694 FNPQA
+694 FNPKS
-699 IPDHRSEAKVALTGY
+699 IPDQRPDVKVALTGY
-714 KIAGKSD
+714 SIAGKGH
-721 TILDLSHAPQ
+721 TILDLSHPPS
-731 IVMNYDDQLI
+731 IVMDYSDQLI

-749 FSYPGKN
+749 FSYTGKN

-764 FDNQWHDLH
+764 FDNEWHELP
-773 TGNDITFTN
+773 TGNEITFTN
-782 INPGQYLLHVRHS
+782 INPGHYQLHVRHG
-795 LQHNSK
+795 LQYNTQGDYALSVDLH
-801 GSYTL
+801 
-806 LVNLE
+806 
-811 VQAPFYRTQLAYV
+811 VQAPFYRTQFAYA
-824 LYGLLAIGLLAWVV
+824 LYSLLSLWLLAWII
-838 IWRKNKRQQ
+838 IWRKRKRQQ

-875 WNIKE
+875 WNIPE
-880 NQVYRTNIDTAV
+880 NRVYRTNMDSSV

-900 VHENMHSE
+900 AHESMHSE
-908 DRERFKLELNE
+908 DRERFKFELNE
-919 HLQGRTP
+919 HLQGRSP
-926 FFEAEYRIERS
+926 FFEAEYRVERS

-952 KDNQDNPMRMTGT
+952 KDSLDNPIRMTGT

-978 LILSS
+978 LVLSS

-990 EAVVVAGLDY
+990 EAVVVGGLNY

-1014 YTERQINDKHFVHL
+1014 YTERQITDRHFIHL
-1028 AFGRQQREL
+1028 AFSRQQREL
-1037 FITIEQQLLRHK
+1037 FNTIEQQLLRHK

-1116 TLFQDRLT
+1116 TLFQDRLN

-1174 REGDTVARLGGDE
+1174 RDGDTVARLGGDE

-1217 LDDKSL
+1217 LDDKTL

-1256 SLGRNNFQFY
+1256 SSGRNNFQFY
-1266 TNKLNEIATRH
+1266 TSKLNEIATRH
-1277 VQLESGLKEAIS
+1277 VQLESGLKEAIQ
-1289 RKELTLVYQPK
+1289 RKELSLVYQPK
-1300 YCLRDGSLTGLE
+1300 FCLRDGSLTGLE
-1312 ALLRWHH
+1312 ALLRWYH

-1334 EETGMINQIGHWVI
+1334 EETGIITQIGHWVI
-1348 NQACQQLAEWN
+1348 NHACQQLAEWN
-1359 TLGFD
+1359 SLGFN
-1364 GISMAVNL
+1364 GITIAVNL

-1409 ENPKDSVR
+1409 GNPQESVS
-1417 ILSKLKALDLTI
+1417 ILSKLKALGLTI

-1444 KRLPID
+1444 KRFPID

-1476 ALAHSLELKVVAEGV
+1476 ALAHSLELNVVAEGV
-1491 ETQEQLNFLALQ
+1491 ETQEQLNFLAMQ

-1510 FLLSKPLSAE
+1510 FLLSKPLNAE
-1520 DCLALLKNQLTPQL
+1520 DCLTLLKNQSKPQPL
-1534 SSS
+1534 

>member
-1 MFFARAPH
+1 MVGENLSQLIH
-9 SRPKL
+9 KLVL
-14 GAMPILTGRKISL
+14 GA
-27 IGVNLSPLIH
+27 
-37 RLALY
+37 
-42 TLCIL
+42 LCIL
-47 SVFGFPFYGAAQPLS
+47 SLWGISCNGLAQPLS
-62 GALTQLKF
+62 AAFTQLKF
-70 DHIRSE
+70 EHIRSE
-76 EGLNQNTITS
+76 DGLNQNTITS
-86 LLTDSAGMLWVGTQD
+86 LFMDSAGMLWIGTQD
-101 GLHSYNGYNF
+101 GLHAYNGHNF
-111 NIFIHSPN
+111 TIFTHSPN
-119 NPTSISESYISD
+119 DPSSISESYVSD
-131 IIQDANGD
+131 IIQDSEGY
-139 IWVGTFSQ
+139 IWVSTFSQ
-147 GINRLDLK
+147 GVNRLDLS
-155 TGTFERFGPAQG
+155 TGTFEHFGQEQG
-167 LTEPRVTKLS
+167 LTDPRTTKLS

-183 WIGTQSGLFS
+183 WIGTKAGLFS
-193 FSTKTKRITQVSLGN
+193 LSTKTKRITQVSLGN
-208 SLEPHITSLAN
+208 SVEPYITSLAN
-219 VENTYLLAGTHNSGT
+219 VENTYLLAGTQDSGT

-249 DVTAHQIRA
+249 NVTAYQIKA
-258 NSARSITLALDNQLW
+258 NSAYSITLALGGQLW
-273 QYNLHSQEGTIL
+273 HYNLASQQGEIL
-285 WQTDDDIAYLKDF
+285 WQTDDNVPYIKDF
-298 IQTEQGNFWAVGP
+298 IQTEQGDFWVVGP
-311 EAGLIQLDKS
+311 EAGLIQLERNDK
-321 HKTYQPTYHKFDPS
+321 TFTATYHRYDSK

-341 ENNILSLL
+341 ENNILSVL

-358 GASYSGLNR
+358 GASYSGLDK
-367 INTQRQYFQHLFEY
+367 INTRRQYFQHIFEY
-381 TTELPQQSNN
+381 TAELSQQSNN
-391 IRTLFRSQDGALWI
+391 IRTLFRSKDDALWI
-405 GSEGAGLKRLAAN
+405 GTEGAGLKRMLAN
-418 SHHYEHYSTL
+418 GKYEHYTER
-428 FAKALGINQTFINL
+428 FANALGVHQRNL
-442 IMRDIAQDKQGVL
+442 NLTLRDIAQDKAGVL
-455 WFASN
+455 WFATN
-460 YGLGRLTP
+460 YGLGRLSP
-468 AGDFQLLNLTNS
+468 EGDFQLLKVSASTDQGS
-480 QDPAAEANYIR
+480 EANYIR
-491 SLEIDEQGKL
+491 NLEIDDQGHL
-501 WVATTHALYHKALD
+501 WVATTHALYRKAID
-515 KEEFTSVSLANI
+515 NDEFTFISLANI
-527 EGFYPTQNLL
+527 DHFSPAQNQLL
-537 LTLRAD
+537 ILRAHKD
-543 KNILWIGSLNGL
+543 TLWIGTLDGL
-555 VKFDMHTGVGKAFH
+555 LKLDMQTGIGKSYF
-569 HQATDKSSLINNR
+569 HQAANKKSLINNR
-582 IRDILVTSTGDV
+582 VRDILVTQAGEV

-600 GISKLSSDNADAGFS
+600 GISILPSQDANAGFT
-615 HYTRDQG
+615 HYTREQG

-634 REHNIWFSSNAGIG
+634 QQHNIWFSSNAGIG
-648 KLNPTNNDIITF
+648 KLNPKTNRVIIF

-673 AVKLQDANG
+673 GVKLQDSDG
-682 DLWFGGVNGINR
+682 DLWFGGINGINR
-694 FNPQA
+694 FNPKL
-699 IPDHRSEAKVALTGY
+699 IPDQRPDVKVALTGY
-714 KIAGKSD
+714 SIAGKD
-721 TILDLSHAPQ
+721 HTILDLSHPPS
-731 IVMNYDDQLI
+731 IVMDYSDQLI

-749 FSYPGKN
+749 FSYTGKN
-756 RFSYFLEG
+756 RFSYYLEG
-764 FDNQWHDLH
+764 FDNEWHELP
-773 TGNDITFTN
+773 TGNEITFTN
-782 INPGQYLLHVRHS
+782 INPGHYRLHVRHG
-795 LQHNSK
+795 LQYNSA
-801 GSYTL
+801 GAYAL
-806 LVNLE
+806 LVDLN
-811 VQAPFYRTQLAYV
+811 VQAPFYRTQFAYA
-824 LYGLLAIGLLAWVV
+824 LYFLLTLGLLVWI
-838 IWRKNKRQQ
+838 IRWRKKKRHIQS
-847 QREFETSIRASEER
+847 EFETSIRASEER

-875 WNIKE
+875 WNIPE
-880 NQVYRTNIDTAV
+880 NRVYRTNMDASI

-900 VHENMHSE
+900 AHESMHSE

-919 HLQGRTP
+919 HLQGRSP
-926 FFEAEYRIERS
+926 FFEAEYRVERS

-952 KDNQDNPMRMTGT
+952 KDSLDNPIRMTGT

-978 LILSS
+978 LVLSS

-1000 RIRSVNPAFCAITG
+1000 RIRSVNPAFCTITG
-1014 YTERQINDKHFVHL
+1014 YTERQISDRHFTHL

-1037 FITIEQQLLRHK
+1037 FNTIEQQLLRHK

-1116 TLFQDRLT
+1116 TLFQDRLN

-1174 REGDTVARLGGDE
+1174 RDGDTVARLGGDE

-1217 LDDKSL
+1217 LDDKTL

-1256 SLGRNNFQFY
+1256 SSGRNNFQFY
-1266 TNKLNEIATRH
+1266 TSKLNEIATRH
-1277 VQLESGLKEAIS
+1277 VQLESGLKEAIQ
-1289 RKELTLVYQPK
+1289 RKELSLVYQPK
-1300 YCLRDGSLTGLE
+1300 FCLKDGSLTGIE
-1312 ALLRWHH
+1312 ALLRWYH

-1334 EETGMINQIGHWVI
+1334 EETGIITQIGHWVI

-1359 TLGFD
+1359 SLGFN
-1364 GISMAVNL
+1364 GITVAVNL

-1409 ENPKDSVR
+1409 GNPQESVS
-1417 ILSKLKALDLTI
+1417 ILSKLKALGLTI

-1444 KRLPID
+1444 KRFPID

-1476 ALAHSLELKVVAEGV
+1476 ALAHSLDLNVVAEGV
-1491 ETQEQLNFLALQ
+1491 ETQEQLNFLAMQ

-1510 FLLSKPLSAE
+1510 FLLSKPLSAA
-1520 DCLALLKNQLTPQL
+1520 DFLTLLKNQSKPQPI
-1534 SSS
+1534 

>member
-1 MFFARAPH
+1 MV
-9 SRPKL
+9 
-14 GAMPILTGRKISL
+14 GE
-27 IGVNLSPLIH
+27 NLSQLIH
-37 RLALY
+37 KLMFS
-42 TLCIL
+42 TLFIL
-47 SVFGFPFYGAAQPLS
+47 SLWGISCNGLAQPLS
-62 GALTQLKF
+62 AASTQLKF
-70 DHIRSE
+70 EHIRSE
-76 EGLNQNTITS
+76 DGLTQNTITS
-86 LLTDSAGMLWVGTQD
+86 LFMDNAGMLWIGTQD
-101 GLHSYNGYNF
+101 GLHAYNGHSF
-111 NIFIHSPN
+111 NIFPHSPN
-119 NPTSISESYISD
+119 DPRSISESYVSD
-131 IIQDANGD
+131 IIQDSEGN
-139 IWVGTFSQ
+139 IWVSTFSQ
-147 GINRLDLK
+147 GVNRLDLSK
-155 TGTFERFGPAQG
+155 GTFEHFGQEQG
-167 LTEPRVTKLS
+167 LTDPRTTKLS
-177 IVGNTL
+177 VVGNTL
-183 WIGTQSGLFS
+183 WIGTKAGLFS
-193 FSTKTKRITQVSLGN
+193 LSTKTKRITQVNLGN
-208 SLEPHITSLAN
+208 SVQPHITSLAN
-219 VENTYLLAGTHNSGT
+219 VEDTYLLAGTQDSGT

-249 DVTAHQIRA
+249 NLTAHQIRA
-258 NSARSITLALDNQLW
+258 HSANAITLALGGQLW
-273 QYNLHSQEGTIL
+273 HYNLASQQGEIL
-285 WQTDDDIAYLKDF
+285 WQTDDNVPYIKDF
-298 IQTEQGNFWAVGP
+298 IQTEQGDFWVVGP
-311 EAGLIQLDKS
+311 EAGLIQLERNDKAF
-321 HKTYQPTYHKFDPS
+321 TATYHRYDPK

-358 GASYSGLNR
+358 GASYSGLDK
-367 INTQRQYFQHLFEY
+367 INTRRQYFQHIYESTPNLS
-381 TTELPQQSNN
+381 QQSNN
-391 IRTLFRSQDGALWI
+391 IRTLFRSQDNALWI
-405 GSEGAGLKRLAAN
+405 GTEGAGLKRMLAN
-418 SHHYEHYSTL
+418 GKYEHYTDL
-428 FAKALGINQTFINL
+428 FANALGMHQRNLNL
-442 IMRDIAQDKQGVL
+442 ILRDIDQDKNGVL
-455 WFASN
+455 WFATN
-460 YGLGRLTP
+460 YGLGRL
-468 AGDFQLLNLTNS
+468 ALDGHFQLLKVTERTDQGS
-480 QDPAAEANYIR
+480 ETNYIR
-491 SLEIDEQGKL
+491 SLDIDEQGHL
-501 WVATTHALYHKALD
+501 WVATTNALYRKAINTD
-515 KEEFTSVSLANI
+515 EFTFISLAHIDN
-527 EGFYPTQNLL
+527 FYPAQNQFLI
-537 LTLRAD
+537 LRTHKD
-543 KNILWIGSLNGL
+543 TLWIGTLDGL
-555 VKFDMHTGVGKAFH
+555 LKLDMKTGTGKSYFH
-569 HQATDKSSLINNR
+569 QSSDKNSLINNR
-582 IRDILVTSTGDV
+582 VRDILVTKSGEV

-600 GISKLSSDNADAGFS
+600 GISKLPSQETDAGFS
-615 HYTRDQG
+615 HYTRNQG

-634 REHNIWFSSNAGIG
+634 QEHNIWFSSNAGIG
-648 KLNPTNNDIITF
+648 KLNPKTNRVIIF

-673 AVKLQDANG
+673 GVKLEDSDG
-682 DLWFGGVNGINR
+682 DLWFGGINGINR
-694 FNPQA
+694 FNPKS
-699 IPDHRSEAKVALTGY
+699 IPDQRPDVKVALTGY
-714 KIAGKSD
+714 SIAGKGH
-721 TILDLSHAPQ
+721 TILDLSHPPS
-731 IVMNYDDQLI
+731 IVMDYSDQLI

-749 FSYPGKN
+749 FSYTGKN

-764 FDNQWHDLH
+764 FDNEWHELP
-773 TGNDITFTN
+773 TGNEITFTN
-782 INPGQYLLHVRHS
+782 INPGHYQLHVRHG
-795 LQHNSK
+795 LQYNTQGDYALSVDLH
-801 GSYTL
+801 
-806 LVNLE
+806 
-811 VQAPFYRTQLAYV
+811 VQAPFYRTQFAYA
-824 LYGLLAIGLLAWVV
+824 LYSLLSLWLLAWII
-838 IWRKNKRQQ
+838 IWRKRKRQQ

-875 WNIKE
+875 WNIPE
-880 NQVYRTNIDTAV
+880 NRVYRTNMDSSV

-900 VHENMHSE
+900 AHESMHSE
-908 DRERFKLELNE
+908 DRERFKFELNE
-919 HLQGRTP
+919 HLQGRSP
-926 FFEAEYRIERS
+926 FFEAEYRVERS

-952 KDNQDNPMRMTGT
+952 KDSLDNPIRMTGT

-978 LILSS
+978 LVLSS

-990 EAVVVAGLDY
+990 EAVVVGGLNY

-1014 YTERQINDKHFVHL
+1014 YTERQITDRHFIHL
-1028 AFGRQQREL
+1028 AFSRQQREL
-1037 FITIEQQLLRHK
+1037 FNTIEQQLLRHK

-1116 TLFQDRLT
+1116 TLFQDRLN

-1174 REGDTVARLGGDE
+1174 RDGDTVARLGGDE

-1217 LDDKSL
+1217 LDDKTL

-1256 SLGRNNFQFY
+1256 SSGRNNFQFY
-1266 TNKLNEIATRH
+1266 TSKLNEIATRH
-1277 VQLESGLKEAIS
+1277 VQLESGLKEAIQ
-1289 RKELTLVYQPK
+1289 RKELSLVYQPK
-1300 YCLRDGSLTGLE
+1300 FCLRDGSLTGLE
-1312 ALLRWHH
+1312 ALLRWYH

-1334 EETGMINQIGHWVI
+1334 EETGIITQIGHWVI
-1348 NQACQQLAEWN
+1348 NHACQQLAEWN
-1359 TLGFD
+1359 SLGFN
-1364 GISMAVNL
+1364 GITIAVNL

-1409 ENPKDSVR
+1409 GNPQESVS
-1417 ILSKLKALDLTI
+1417 ILSKLKALGLTI

-1444 KRLPID
+1444 KRFPID

-1476 ALAHSLELKVVAEGV
+1476 ALAHSLELNVVAEGV
-1491 ETQEQLNFLALQ
+1491 ETQEQLNFLAMQ

-1510 FLLSKPLSAE
+1510 FLLSKPLSAA
-1520 DCLALLKNQLTPQL
+1520 DFLTLLKNHSKQQPI
-1534 SSS
+1534 

>member
-1 MFFARAPH
+1 MGPF
-9 SRPKL
+9 L
-14 GAMPILTGRKISL
+14 VGE
-27 IGVNLSPLIH
+27 NLSQLIH
-37 RLALY
+37 KLMFS
-42 TLCIL
+42 TLFIL
-47 SVFGFPFYGAAQPLS
+47 SLWGISCNGLAQPLS
-62 GALTQLKF
+62 AASTPLKF
-70 DHIRSE
+70 EHIRSE
-76 EGLNQNTITS
+76 DGLTQNTITS
-86 LLTDSAGMLWVGTQD
+86 LFMDNAGMLWIGTQD
-101 GLHSYNGYNF
+101 GLHAYNGHSF
-111 NIFIHSPN
+111 NIFPHSPN
-119 NPTSISESYISD
+119 DPRSISESYVSD
-131 IIQDANGD
+131 IIQDSEGN
-139 IWVGTFSQ
+139 IWVSTFSQ
-147 GINRLDLK
+147 GVNRLDLS
-155 TGTFERFGPAQG
+155 TGTFEHFGQEQG
-167 LTEPRVTKLS
+167 LTDPRTTKLS
-177 IVGNTL
+177 VVGNTL
-183 WIGTQSGLFS
+183 WIGTKAGLFS
-193 FSTKTKRITQVSLGN
+193 LSTKTKRITQVNLGN
-208 SLEPHITSLAN
+208 SVQPHITSLAN
-219 VENTYLLAGTHNSGT
+219 VEDTYLLAGTQDSGT

-249 DVTAHQIRA
+249 NLTAHQIRA
-258 NSARSITLALDNQLW
+258 HSANAITLALGEQLW
-273 QYNLHSQEGTIL
+273 HYNLASQQGEIL
-285 WQTDDDIAYLKDF
+285 WQTDDNVPYIKDF
-298 IQTEQGNFWAVGP
+298 IQTEQGNFWVVGP
-311 EAGLIQLDKS
+311 EAGLIQLERNDKAF
-321 HKTYQPTYHKFDPS
+321 TATYHRYDPK

-358 GASYSGLNR
+358 GASYSGLDK
-367 INTQRQYFQHLFEY
+367 INTRRQYFQHIYESTPNLS
-381 TTELPQQSNN
+381 QQSNN
-391 IRTLFRSQDGALWI
+391 IRTLFRSQDNALWI
-405 GSEGAGLKRLAAN
+405 GTEGAGLKRMLAN
-418 SHHYEHYSTL
+418 GKYEHYTEL
-428 FAKALGINQTFINL
+428 FANALGMHQRNLNL
-442 IMRDIAQDKQGVL
+442 ILRDIDQDKNGVL
-455 WFASN
+455 WFATN
-460 YGLGRLTP
+460 YGLGRL
-468 AGDFQLLNLTNS
+468 ALDGHFQLLKVTERTDQGS
-480 QDPAAEANYIR
+480 ETNYIR
-491 SLEIDEQGKL
+491 SLDIDEQGHL
-501 WVATTHALYHKALD
+501 WVATTNALYRKAID
-515 KEEFTSVSLANI
+515 TDEFTFISLAHIDN
-527 EGFYPTQNLL
+527 FYPAQNQFLI
-537 LTLRAD
+537 LRTHKD
-543 KNILWIGSLNGL
+543 TLWIGTLDGL
-555 VKFDMHTGVGKAFH
+555 LKLDMKTGTGKSYFH
-569 HQATDKSSLINNR
+569 QSSDKNSLINNR
-582 IRDILVTSTGDV
+582 VRDILVTKSGEV

-600 GISKLSSDNADAGFS
+600 GISKLPSQETDAGFS
-615 HYTRDQG
+615 HYTRNQG

-634 REHNIWFSSNAGIG
+634 QEHNIWFSSNAGIG
-648 KLNPTNNDIITF
+648 KLNPKTNRVIIF

-673 AVKLQDANG
+673 GVKLEDSDG
-682 DLWFGGVNGINR
+682 DLWFGGINGINR
-694 FNPQA
+694 FNPKS
-699 IPDHRSEAKVALTGY
+699 IPDQRPDVKVALTGY
-714 KIAGKSD
+714 SIAGKGH
-721 TILDLSHAPQ
+721 TILDLSHPPS
-731 IVMNYDDQLI
+731 IVMDYSDQLI

-749 FSYPGKN
+749 FSYTGKN

-764 FDNQWHDLH
+764 FDNEWHELP
-773 TGNDITFTN
+773 TGNEITFTN
-782 INPGQYLLHVRHS
+782 INPGHYQLHVRHG
-795 LQHNSK
+795 LQYNSQ
-801 GSYTL
+801 GDYALSVDL
-806 LVNLE
+806 H
-811 VQAPFYRTQLAYV
+811 VQAPFYRTQFAYA
-824 LYGLLAIGLLAWVV
+824 LYSLLSLWLLAWII
-838 IWRKNKRQQ
+838 IWRKRKRQQ

-875 WNIKE
+875 WNIPE
-880 NQVYRTNIDTAV
+880 NRVYRTNMDSSV

-900 VHENMHSE
+900 AHESMHSE
-908 DRERFKLELNE
+908 DRERFKFELNE
-919 HLQGRTP
+919 HLQGRSP
-926 FFEAEYRIERS
+926 FFEAEYRVERS

-952 KDNQDNPMRMTGT
+952 KDSLDNPIRMTGT

-978 LILSS
+978 LVLSS

-990 EAVVVAGLDY
+990 EAVVVGGLNY

-1014 YTERQINDKHFVHL
+1014 YTERQITDRHFIHL
-1028 AFGRQQREL
+1028 AFSRQQREL
-1037 FITIEQQLLRHK
+1037 FNTIEQQLLRHK

-1116 TLFQDRLT
+1116 TLFQDRLN

-1174 REGDTVARLGGDE
+1174 RDGDTVARLGGDE

-1217 LDDKSL
+1217 LDDKTL

-1256 SLGRNNFQFY
+1256 SSGRNNFQFY
-1266 TNKLNEIATRH
+1266 TSKLNEIATRH
-1277 VQLESGLKEAIS
+1277 VQLESGLKEAIQ
-1289 RKELTLVYQPK
+1289 RKELSLVYQPK
-1300 YCLRDGSLTGLE
+1300 FCLRDGSLTGLE
-1312 ALLRWHH
+1312 ALLRWYH

-1334 EETGMINQIGHWVI
+1334 EETGIITQIGHWVI
-1348 NQACQQLAEWN
+1348 NHACQQLAEWN
-1359 TLGFD
+1359 SLGFN
-1364 GISMAVNL
+1364 GITIAVNL

-1409 ENPKDSVR
+1409 GNPQESVS
-1417 ILSKLKALDLTI
+1417 ILSKLKALGLTI

-1444 KRLPID
+1444 KRFPID

-1476 ALAHSLELKVVAEGV
+1476 ALAHSLELNVVAEGV
-1491 ETQEQLNFLALQ
+1491 ETQEQLNFLAMQ

-1510 FLLSKPLSAE
+1510 FLLSKPLNAE
-1520 DCLALLKNQLTPQL
+1520 DCLTLLKNQSKPQPL
-1534 SSS
+1534 

>member
-1 MFFARAPH
+1 MGPF
-9 SRPKL
+9 L
-14 GAMPILTGRKISL
+14 VGE
-27 IGVNLSPLIH
+27 NLSQLIH
-37 RLALY
+37 KLMLS
-42 TLCIL
+42 TLFIL
-47 SVFGFPFYGAAQPLS
+47 SLWGISCNGLAQPLS
-62 GALTQLKF
+62 AASTQLKF
-70 DHIRSE
+70 EHIRSE
-76 EGLNQNTITS
+76 DGLTQNTITS
-86 LLTDSAGMLWVGTQD
+86 LFMDNAGMLWIGTQD
-101 GLHSYNGYNF
+101 GLHAYNGHSF
-111 NIFIHSPN
+111 NIFPHSPN
-119 NPTSISESYISD
+119 DPRSISESYVSD
-131 IIQDANGD
+131 IIQDSEGN
-139 IWVGTFSQ
+139 IWVSTFSQ
-147 GINRLDLK
+147 GVNRLDLS
-155 TGTFERFGPAQG
+155 TGTFEHFGQEQG
-167 LTEPRVTKLS
+167 LTDPRTTKLS
-177 IVGNTL
+177 VVGNTL
-183 WIGTQSGLFS
+183 WIGTKAGLFS
-193 FSTKTKRITQVSLGN
+193 LSTKTKRITQVNLGN
-208 SLEPHITSLAN
+208 SVQPHITSLAN
-219 VENTYLLAGTHNSGT
+219 VEDTYLLAGTQDSGT

-249 DVTAHQIRA
+249 NLTAHQIRA
-258 NSARSITLALDNQLW
+258 HSANAITLALGEQLW
-273 QYNLHSQEGTIL
+273 HYNLATQQGEIQ
-285 WQTDDDIAYLKDF
+285 WQTDDNVPYIKDF
-298 IQTEQGNFWAVGP
+298 IQTEQGNFWVVGP
-311 EAGLIQLDKS
+311 EAGLIQLERNDKAF
-321 HKTYQPTYHKFDPS
+321 TATYHRYDPK

-358 GASYSGLNR
+358 GASYSGLDK
-367 INTQRQYFQHLFEY
+367 INTRRQYFQHIYESTPNLS
-381 TTELPQQSNN
+381 QQSNN
-391 IRTLFRSQDGALWI
+391 IRTLFRSQDNALWI
-405 GSEGAGLKRLAAN
+405 GTEGAGLKRMLAN
-418 SHHYEHYSTL
+418 GKYEHYTEL
-428 FAKALGINQTFINL
+428 FANALGMHQRNLNL
-442 IMRDIAQDKQGVL
+442 ILRDIDQDKNGVL
-455 WFASN
+455 WFATN
-460 YGLGRLTP
+460 YGLGRL
-468 AGDFQLLNLTNS
+468 ALDGHFQLLKVTERTDQGS
-480 QDPAAEANYIR
+480 ETNYIR
-491 SLEIDEQGKL
+491 SLDIDEQGRL
-501 WVATTHALYHKALD
+501 WVATTNALYRKAID
-515 KEEFTSVSLANI
+515 TDEFTFISLAHIDN
-527 EGFYPTQNLL
+527 FYPAQNQFLI
-537 LTLRAD
+537 LRTHKD
-543 KNILWIGSLNGL
+543 TLWIGTLDGL
-555 VKFDMHTGVGKAFH
+555 LKLDMKTGTGKSYFH
-569 HQATDKSSLINNR
+569 QSSDKNSLINNR
-582 IRDILVTSTGDV
+582 VRDILVTKSGEV

-600 GISKLSSDNADAGFS
+600 GISKLPSQETDAGFS
-615 HYTRDQG
+615 HYTRNQG

-634 REHNIWFSSNAGIG
+634 QEHNIWFSSNAGIG
-648 KLNPTNNDIITF
+648 KLNPKTNRVIIF

-673 AVKLQDANG
+673 GVKLEDSDG
-682 DLWFGGVNGINR
+682 DLWFGGINGINR
-694 FNPQA
+694 FNPKS
-699 IPDHRSEAKVALTGY
+699 IPDQRPDVKVALTGY
-714 KIAGKSD
+714 SIAGKGH
-721 TILDLSHAPQ
+721 TILDLSHPPS
-731 IVMNYDDQLI
+731 IVMDYSDQLI

-749 FSYPGKN
+749 FSYTGKN

-764 FDNQWHDLH
+764 FDNEWHELP
-773 TGNDITFTN
+773 TGNEITFTN
-782 INPGQYLLHVRHS
+782 INPGHYQLHVRHG
-795 LQHNSK
+795 LQYNTQGDYALSVDLH
-801 GSYTL
+801 
-806 LVNLE
+806 
-811 VQAPFYRTQLAYV
+811 VQAPFYRTQFAYA
-824 LYGLLAIGLLAWVV
+824 LYSLLSLWLLAWII
-838 IWRKNKRQQ
+838 IWRKRKRQQ

-875 WNIKE
+875 WNIPE
-880 NQVYRTNIDTAV
+880 NRVYRTNMDSSV

-900 VHENMHSE
+900 AHESMHSE
-908 DRERFKLELNE
+908 DRERFKFELNE
-919 HLQGRTP
+919 HLQGRSP
-926 FFEAEYRIERS
+926 FFEAEYRVERS

-952 KDNQDNPMRMTGT
+952 KDSLDNPIRMTGT

-978 LILSS
+978 LVLSS

-990 EAVVVAGLDY
+990 EAVVVGGLNY

-1014 YTERQINDKHFVHL
+1014 YTERQITDRHFIHL
-1028 AFGRQQREL
+1028 AFSRQQREL
-1037 FITIEQQLLRHK
+1037 FNTIEQQLLRHK

-1116 TLFQDRLT
+1116 TLFQDRLN

-1174 REGDTVARLGGDE
+1174 RDGDTVARLGGDE

-1217 LDDKSL
+1217 LDDKTL

-1256 SLGRNNFQFY
+1256 SSGRNNFQFY
-1266 TNKLNEIATRH
+1266 TSKLNEIATRH
-1277 VQLESGLKEAIS
+1277 VQLESGLKEAIQ
-1289 RKELTLVYQPK
+1289 RKELSLVYQPK
-1300 YCLRDGSLTGLE
+1300 FCLRDGSLTGLE
-1312 ALLRWHH
+1312 ALLRWYH

-1334 EETGMINQIGHWVI
+1334 EETGIITQIGHWVI
-1348 NQACQQLAEWN
+1348 NHACQQLAEWN
-1359 TLGFD
+1359 SLGFN
-1364 GISMAVNL
+1364 GITIAVNL

-1409 ENPKDSVR
+1409 GNPQESVS
-1417 ILSKLKALDLTI
+1417 ILSKLKALGLTI

-1444 KRLPID
+1444 KRFPID

-1476 ALAHSLELKVVAEGV
+1476 ALAHSLELNVVAEGV
-1491 ETQEQLNFLALQ
+1491 ETQEQLNFLAMQ

-1510 FLLSKPLSAE
+1510 FLLSKPLNAE
-1520 DCLALLKNQLTPQL
+1520 DCLTLLKNQSKPQPL
-1534 SSS
+1534 

>member
-1 MFFARAPH
+1 MVGENLSQLIH
-9 SRPKL
+9 KLVL
-14 GAMPILTGRKISL
+14 GA
-27 IGVNLSPLIH
+27 
-37 RLALY
+37 
-42 TLCIL
+42 LCIL
-47 SVFGFPFYGAAQPLS
+47 SLWGISCNGLAQPLS
-62 GALTQLKF
+62 AAFTQLKF
-70 DHIRSE
+70 EHIRSE
-76 EGLNQNTITS
+76 DGLNQNTITS
-86 LLTDSAGMLWVGTQD
+86 LFMDSAGMLWIGTQD
-101 GLHSYNGYNF
+101 GLHAYNGHNF
-111 NIFIHSPN
+111 TIFTHSPN
-119 NPTSISESYISD
+119 DPSSISESYVSD
-131 IIQDANGD
+131 IIQDSEGY
-139 IWVGTFSQ
+139 IWVSTFSQ
-147 GINRLDLK
+147 GVNRLDLS
-155 TGTFERFGPAQG
+155 TGTFEHFGQEQG
-167 LTEPRVTKLS
+167 LTDPRTTKLS

-183 WIGTQSGLFS
+183 WIGTKAGLFS
-193 FSTKTKRITQVSLGN
+193 LSTKTKRITQVSLGN
-208 SLEPHITSLAN
+208 SVEPYITSLAN
-219 VENTYLLAGTHNSGT
+219 VENTYLLAGTQDSGT

-249 DVTAHQIRA
+249 NVTTYQIRA
-258 NSARSITLALDNQLW
+258 NSAYSITLALGGQLW
-273 QYNLHSQEGTIL
+273 HYNLASQQGEIL
-285 WQTDDDIAYLKDF
+285 WQTDDNVPYIKDF
-298 IQTEQGNFWAVGP
+298 IQTEQGDFWVVGP
-311 EAGLIQLDKS
+311 EAGLIQLEKNDNLF
-321 HKTYQPTYHKFDPS
+321 TATYHRYDPK

-358 GASYSGLNR
+358 GASYSGLDK
-367 INTQRQYFQHLFEY
+367 INTRRQYFQHIFEY
-381 TTELPQQSNN
+381 TTELSQQSNN
-391 IRTLFRSQDGALWI
+391 IRTLFRSKDNALWI
-405 GSEGAGLKRLAAN
+405 GTEGAGLKRILADGK
-418 SHHYEHYSTL
+418 YEHYTEL
-428 FAKALGINQTFINL
+428 FANALGMHQRNLNL
-442 IMRDIAQDKQGVL
+442 ILRDIDQDKAGVL
-455 WFASN
+455 WFATN
-460 YGLGRLTP
+460 YGLGRLSP
-468 AGDFQLLNLTNS
+468 EGDFQLLKVTTS
-480 QDPAAEANYIR
+480 TDQGSEANYIR
-491 SLEIDEQGKL
+491 NLDIDDQGHL
-501 WVATTHALYHKALD
+501 WVATTHAIYRKAID
-515 KEEFTSVSLANI
+515 TDEFTFISLAHIDN
-527 EGFYPTQNLL
+527 FYPAQNQLL
-537 LTLRAD
+537 ILRAHKD
-543 KNILWIGSLNGL
+543 TLWIGTLNGL
-555 VKFDMHTGVGKAFH
+555 LKLDMKTGIGKSYFH
-569 HQATDKSSLINNR
+569 QSSNKKSLINNR
-582 IRDILVTSTGDV
+582 VRDILVTQAGEV

-600 GISKLSSDNADAGFS
+600 GISKLSSQGADAGFT
-615 HYTRDQG
+615 HYTREQG

-634 REHNIWFSSNAGIG
+634 QEHNIWFSSNAGIG
-648 KLNPTNNDIITF
+648 KLNPKTNRIIIF

-673 AVKLQDANG
+673 GVKLQDSDG
-682 DLWFGGVNGINR
+682 DLWFGGINGINR
-694 FNPQA
+694 FNPQS
-699 IPDHRSEAKVALTGY
+699 IPDQRPDVKVALTGY
-714 KIAGKSD
+714 SIAGKGH
-721 TILDLSHAPQ
+721 TILDLSRPPS
-731 IVMNYDDQLI
+731 IVMDYSDQLV

-749 FSYPGKN
+749 FSYTGKN
-756 RFSYFLEG
+756 RFSYYLEG
-764 FDNQWHDLH
+764 FDNRWHELP
-773 TGNDITFTN
+773 TGNEITFTN
-782 INPGQYLLHVRHS
+782 INPGHYRLHVRHG
-795 LQHNSK
+795 LQYNSE
-801 GSYTL
+801 GAYAL
-806 LVNLE
+806 LVDLN
-811 VQAPFYRTQLAYV
+811 VQAPFYRTQFAYI
-824 LYGLLAIGLLAWVV
+824 LYFLLTLGLLAWAI
-838 IWRKNKRQQ
+838 IWRRNKRQQ

-875 WNIKE
+875 WNIAE
-880 NQVYRTNIDTAV
+880 NQVYRTNMDSSI

-900 VHENMHSE
+900 AHESMHSE

-919 HLQGRTP
+919 HLQGRSP
-926 FFEAEYRIERS
+926 FFEAEYRVERS

-952 KDNQDNPMRMTGT
+952 KDSLDNPIRMTGT

-978 LILSS
+978 LVLSS

-1014 YTERQINDKHFVHL
+1014 YTERQITDRHFIHL

-1037 FITIEQQLLRHK
+1037 FNTIEQQLLRHK

-1083 FVAVFTDITER
+1083 FVAVFTDITQR

-1116 TLFQDRLT
+1116 TLFQDRLN

-1174 REGDTVARLGGDE
+1174 RDGDTVARLGGDE

-1217 LDDKSL
+1217 LDDKTL

-1256 SLGRNNFQFY
+1256 SSGRNNFQFY
-1266 TNKLNEIATRH
+1266 TSKLNEIATRH
-1277 VQLESGLKEAIS
+1277 VQLESGLKEAIQ
-1289 RKELTLVYQPK
+1289 RNELSLVYQPK
-1300 YCLRDGSLTGLE
+1300 FCLKDGSLTGIE

-1334 EETGMINQIGHWVI
+1334 EETGIITQIGHWVI

-1359 TLGFD
+1359 SLGFN
-1364 GISMAVNL
+1364 GITVAVNL

-1409 ENPKDSVR
+1409 GNPQESVS
-1417 ILSKLKALDLTI
+1417 ILSKLKALGLTI

-1444 KRLPID
+1444 KRFPID

-1476 ALAHSLELKVVAEGV
+1476 ALAHSLDLNVVAEGV
-1491 ETQEQLNFLALQ
+1491 ETQEQLNFLAMQ

-1510 FLLSKPLSAE
+1510 FLLSKPLSAA
-1520 DCLALLKNQLTPQL
+1520 DFLTLLKNQSKPQPI
-1534 SSS
+1534 

>member
-1 MFFARAPH
+1 MVGENLSQLIH
-9 SRPKL
+9 KLVL
-14 GAMPILTGRKISL
+14 GA
-27 IGVNLSPLIH
+27 
-37 RLALY
+37 
-42 TLCIL
+42 LCIL
-47 SVFGFPFYGAAQPLS
+47 SLWGISCNGLAQPLS
-62 GALTQLKF
+62 AAFTQLKF
-70 DHIRSE
+70 EHIRSE
-76 EGLNQNTITS
+76 DGLNQNTITS
-86 LLTDSAGMLWVGTQD
+86 LFMDSAGMLWIGTQD
-101 GLHSYNGYNF
+101 GLHAYNGHNF
-111 NIFIHSPN
+111 TIFTHSPN
-119 NPTSISESYISD
+119 DPSSISESYVSD
-131 IIQDANGD
+131 IIQDSEGY
-139 IWVGTFSQ
+139 IWVSTFSQ
-147 GINRLDLK
+147 GVNRLDLS
-155 TGTFERFGPAQG
+155 TGTFEHFGQEQG
-167 LTEPRVTKLS
+167 LTDPRTTKLS

-183 WIGTQSGLFS
+183 WIGTKAGLFS
-193 FSTKTKRITQVSLGN
+193 LSTKTKRITQVSLGN
-208 SLEPHITSLAN
+208 SVEPYITSLAN
-219 VENTYLLAGTHNSGT
+219 VENTYLLAGTQDSGT
-234 FAVSANTITRLNVPQ
+234 FAASANTITRLNVPQ
-249 DVTAHQIRA
+249 NVTTYQIRA
-258 NSARSITLALDNQLW
+258 NSAYSITLALGGQLW
-273 QYNLHSQEGTIL
+273 HYNLASQQGEIL
-285 WQTDDDIAYLKDF
+285 WQTDDNVPYIKDF
-298 IQTEQGNFWAVGP
+298 IQTEQGDFWVVGP
-311 EAGLIQLDKS
+311 EAGLIQLEKNDNLF
-321 HKTYQPTYHKFDPS
+321 TATYHRYDPK

-358 GASYSGLNR
+358 GASYSGLDK
-367 INTQRQYFQHLFEY
+367 INTRRQYFQHIFEY
-381 TTELPQQSNN
+381 TTELSQQSNN
-391 IRTLFRSQDGALWI
+391 IRTLFRSKDNALWI
-405 GSEGAGLKRLAAN
+405 GTEGAGLKRILADGK
-418 SHHYEHYSTL
+418 YEHYTEL
-428 FAKALGINQTFINL
+428 FANALGMHQRNLNL
-442 IMRDIAQDKQGVL
+442 ILRDIDQDKAGVL
-455 WFASN
+455 WFATN
-460 YGLGRLTP
+460 YGLGRLSP
-468 AGDFQLLNLTNS
+468 EGDFQLLKVTTS
-480 QDPAAEANYIR
+480 TDQGSEANYIR
-491 SLEIDEQGKL
+491 NLDIDDQGLL
-501 WVATTHALYHKALD
+501 WVATTHAIYRKAID
-515 KEEFTSVSLANI
+515 TDEFTFISLANI
-527 EGFYPTQNLL
+527 DHFYPAQNQLL
-537 LTLRAD
+537 ILRAHKD
-543 KNILWIGSLNGL
+543 TLWIGTLNGL
-555 VKFDMHTGVGKAFH
+555 LKLDMKTGIGKSYFH
-569 HQATDKSSLINNR
+569 QSSNKKSLINNR
-582 IRDILVTSTGDV
+582 VRDILVTQAGEV

-600 GISKLSSDNADAGFS
+600 GISKLSSQGADAGFT
-615 HYTRDQG
+615 HYTREQG

-634 REHNIWFSSNAGIG
+634 QEHNIWFSSNAGIG
-648 KLNPTNNDIITF
+648 KLNPKTNRIIIF

-673 AVKLQDANG
+673 GVKLQDSDG
-682 DLWFGGVNGINR
+682 DLWFGGINGINR
-694 FNPQA
+694 FNPQS
-699 IPDHRSEAKVALTGY
+699 IPDQRPDVKVALTGY
-714 KIAGKSD
+714 SIAGKGH
-721 TILDLSHAPQ
+721 TILDLSRPPS
-731 IVMNYDDQLI
+731 IVMDYSDQLI

-749 FSYPGKN
+749 FSYTGKN
-756 RFSYFLEG
+756 RFSYYLEG
-764 FDNQWHDLH
+764 FDNEWHELP
-773 TGNDITFTN
+773 TGNEITFTN
-782 INPGQYLLHVRHS
+782 INSGHYRLHVRHG
-795 LQHNSK
+795 LQYNSE
-801 GSYTL
+801 GAYAL
-806 LVNLE
+806 LVDLN
-811 VQAPFYRTQLAYV
+811 VQAPFYRTQFAYI
-824 LYGLLAIGLLAWVV
+824 LYFLLTLGLLAWV
-838 IWRKNKRQQ
+838 ILWRKKKHQI

-875 WNIKE
+875 WNIAE
-880 NQVYRTNIDTAV
+880 NQVYRTNMDSSI

-900 VHENMHSE
+900 VHESMHSE

-919 HLQGRTP
+919 HLQGRSP
-926 FFEAEYRIERS
+926 FFEAEYRVERS

-952 KDNQDNPMRMTGT
+952 KDSLDNPIRMTGT

-978 LILSS
+978 LVLSS

-1014 YTERQINDKHFVHL
+1014 YTERQITDRHFIHL

-1037 FITIEQQLLRHK
+1037 FNTIEQQLLRHK

-1083 FVAVFTDITER
+1083 FVAVFTDITQR

-1116 TLFQDRLT
+1116 TLFQDRLN

-1174 REGDTVARLGGDE
+1174 RDGDTVARLGGDE

-1217 LDDKSL
+1217 LDDKTL

-1256 SLGRNNFQFY
+1256 SSGRNNFQFY
-1266 TNKLNEIATRH
+1266 TSKLNEIATRH
-1277 VQLESGLKEAIS
+1277 VQLESGLKEAIQ
-1289 RKELTLVYQPK
+1289 RNELSLVYQPK
-1300 YCLRDGSLTGLE
+1300 FCLKDGSLTGIE

-1334 EETGMINQIGHWVI
+1334 EETGIITQIGHWVI

-1359 TLGFD
+1359 SLGFN
-1364 GISMAVNL
+1364 GITVAVNL

-1409 ENPKDSVR
+1409 GNPQESVS
-1417 ILSKLKALDLTI
+1417 ILSKLKALGLTI

-1444 KRLPID
+1444 KRFPID

-1476 ALAHSLELKVVAEGV
+1476 ALAHSLDLNVVAEGV
-1491 ETQEQLNFLALQ
+1491 ETQEQLNFLAMQ

-1510 FLLSKPLSAE
+1510 FLLSKPLSAA
-1520 DCLALLKNQLTPQL
+1520 DFLTLLKNQSKPQPI
-1534 SSS
+1534 

>member
-1 MFFARAPH
+1 MV
-9 SRPKL
+9 
-14 GAMPILTGRKISL
+14 GE
-27 IGVNLSPLIH
+27 NLSQLIQK
-37 RLALY
+37 LMFS
-42 TLCIL
+42 TLFIL
-47 SVFGFPFYGAAQPLS
+47 SLWGISCNGLAQPLS
-62 GALTQLKF
+62 AASTQLKF
-70 DHIRSE
+70 EHIRSE
-76 EGLNQNTITS
+76 DGLTQNTITS
-86 LLTDSAGMLWVGTQD
+86 LFMDNAGMLWIGTQD
-101 GLHSYNGYNF
+101 GLHAYNGHSF
-111 NIFIHSPN
+111 NIFPHSPN
-119 NPTSISESYISD
+119 DPRSISESYVSD
-131 IIQDANGD
+131 IIQDSEGN
-139 IWVGTFSQ
+139 IWVSTFSQ
-147 GINRLDLK
+147 GVNRLDLS
-155 TGTFERFGPAQG
+155 TGTFEHFGQEQG
-167 LTEPRVTKLS
+167 LTDPRTTKLS
-177 IVGNTL
+177 VVGNTL
-183 WIGTQSGLFS
+183 WIGTKAGLFS
-193 FSTKTKRITQVSLGN
+193 LSTKTKRITQVNLGN
-208 SLEPHITSLAN
+208 SVQPHITSLAN
-219 VENTYLLAGTHNSGT
+219 VEDTYLLAGTQDSGT

-249 DVTAHQIRA
+249 NLTAHQIRA
-258 NSARSITLALDNQLW
+258 HSANAITLALGEQLW
-273 QYNLHSQEGTIL
+273 HYNLASQQGEIL
-285 WQTDDDIAYLKDF
+285 WQTDDNVPYIKDF
-298 IQTEQGNFWAVGP
+298 IQTEQGDFWVVGP
-311 EAGLIQLDKS
+311 EAGLIQLERNDKAF
-321 HKTYQPTYHKFDPS
+321 TATYHRYDPK

-358 GASYSGLNR
+358 GASYSGLDK
-367 INTQRQYFQHLFEY
+367 INTRRQYFQHIYESTPNLS
-381 TTELPQQSNN
+381 QQSNN
-391 IRTLFRSQDGALWI
+391 IRTLFRSQDNALWI
-405 GSEGAGLKRLAAN
+405 GTEGAGLKRMLAN
-418 SHHYEHYSTL
+418 GKYEHYTEL
-428 FAKALGINQTFINL
+428 FANALGMHQRNLNL
-442 IMRDIAQDKQGVL
+442 ILRDIDQDKNGVL
-455 WFASN
+455 WFATN
-460 YGLGRLTP
+460 YGLGRL
-468 AGDFQLLNLTNS
+468 ALDGHFQLLKVTERTDQGS
-480 QDPAAEANYIR
+480 ETNYIR
-491 SLEIDEQGKL
+491 SLDIDEQGRL
-501 WVATTHALYHKALD
+501 WVATTNALYRKAID
-515 KEEFTSVSLANI
+515 TDEFTFISLAHIDN
-527 EGFYPTQNLL
+527 FYPAQNQFLI
-537 LTLRAD
+537 LRTHKD
-543 KNILWIGSLNGL
+543 TLWIGTLDGL
-555 VKFDMHTGVGKAFH
+555 LKLDMKTGTGKSYFH
-569 HQATDKSSLINNR
+569 QSSDKNSLINNR
-582 IRDILVTSTGDV
+582 VRDILVTKSGEV

-600 GISKLSSDNADAGFS
+600 GISKLPSQETDTGFS
-615 HYTRDQG
+615 HYTRNQG

-634 REHNIWFSSNAGIG
+634 QEHNIWFSSNAGIG
-648 KLNPTNNDIITF
+648 KLNPKTNRVIIF

-673 AVKLQDANG
+673 GVKLEDSDG
-682 DLWFGGVNGINR
+682 DLWFGGINGINR
-694 FNPQA
+694 FNPKS
-699 IPDHRSEAKVALTGY
+699 IPDQRPDVKVALTGY
-714 KIAGKSD
+714 SIAGKGH
-721 TILDLSHAPQ
+721 TILDLSHPPS
-731 IVMNYDDQLI
+731 IVMDYSDQLI

-749 FSYPGKN
+749 FSYTGKN

-764 FDNQWHDLH
+764 FDNEWHELP
-773 TGNDITFTN
+773 TGNEITFTN
-782 INPGQYLLHVRHS
+782 INPGHYQLHVRHG
-795 LQHNSK
+795 LQYNTQGDYALSVDLH
-801 GSYTL
+801 
-806 LVNLE
+806 
-811 VQAPFYRTQLAYV
+811 VQAPFYRTQFAYA
-824 LYGLLAIGLLAWVV
+824 LYSLLSLWLLAWII
-838 IWRKNKRQQ
+838 IWRKRKRQQ

-875 WNIKE
+875 WNIPE
-880 NQVYRTNIDTAV
+880 NRVYRTNMDSSV

-900 VHENMHSE
+900 AHESMHSE
-908 DRERFKLELNE
+908 DRERFKFELNE
-919 HLQGRTP
+919 HLQGRSP
-926 FFEAEYRIERS
+926 FFEAEYRVERS

-952 KDNQDNPMRMTGT
+952 KDSLDNPIRMTGT

-978 LILSS
+978 LVLSS

-990 EAVVVAGLDY
+990 EAVVVGGLNY

-1014 YTERQINDKHFVHL
+1014 YTERQITDRHFIHL
-1028 AFGRQQREL
+1028 AFSRQQREL
-1037 FITIEQQLLRHK
+1037 FNTIEQQLLRHK

-1116 TLFQDRLT
+1116 TLFQDRLN

-1174 REGDTVARLGGDE
+1174 RDGDTVARLGGDE

-1217 LDDKSL
+1217 LDDKTL

-1256 SLGRNNFQFY
+1256 SSGRNNFQFY
-1266 TNKLNEIATRH
+1266 TSKLNEIATRH
-1277 VQLESGLKEAIS
+1277 VQLESGLKEAIQ
-1289 RKELTLVYQPK
+1289 RKELSLVYQPK
-1300 YCLRDGSLTGLE
+1300 FCLRDGSLTGLE
-1312 ALLRWHH
+1312 ALLRWYH

-1334 EETGMINQIGHWVI
+1334 EETGIITQIGHWVI
-1348 NQACQQLAEWN
+1348 NHACQQLAEWN
-1359 TLGFD
+1359 SLGFN
-1364 GISMAVNL
+1364 GITIAVNL

-1409 ENPKDSVR
+1409 GNPQESVS
-1417 ILSKLKALDLTI
+1417 ILSKLKALGLTI

-1444 KRLPID
+1444 KRFPID

-1476 ALAHSLELKVVAEGV
+1476 ALAHSLELNVVAEGV
-1491 ETQEQLNFLALQ
+1491 ETQEQLNFLAMQ

-1510 FLLSKPLSAE
+1510 FLLSKPLNAE
-1520 DCLALLKNQLTPQL
+1520 DCLTLLKNQSKPQPL
-1534 SSS
+1534 

>member
-1 MFFARAPH
+1 MGPF
-9 SRPKL
+9 L
-14 GAMPILTGRKISL
+14 VGE
-27 IGVNLSPLIH
+27 NLSQLIH
-37 RLALY
+37 KLMFS
-42 TLCIL
+42 TLFIL
-47 SVFGFPFYGAAQPLS
+47 SLWGISCNGLAQPLS
-62 GALTQLKF
+62 AASTQLKF
-70 DHIRSE
+70 EHIRSE
-76 EGLNQNTITS
+76 DGLTQNTITS
-86 LLTDSAGMLWVGTQD
+86 LFMDNAGMLWIGTQD
-101 GLHSYNGYNF
+101 GLHAYNGHSF
-111 NIFIHSPN
+111 NIFPHSPN
-119 NPTSISESYISD
+119 DPRSISESYVSD
-131 IIQDANGD
+131 IIQDSEGN
-139 IWVGTFSQ
+139 IWVSTFSQ
-147 GINRLDLK
+147 GVNRLDLS
-155 TGTFERFGPAQG
+155 TGTFEHFGQEQG
-167 LTEPRVTKLS
+167 LTDPRTTKLS
-177 IVGNTL
+177 VVGNTL
-183 WIGTQSGLFS
+183 WIGTKAGLFS
-193 FSTKTKRITQVSLGN
+193 LSTKTKRITQVNLGN
-208 SLEPHITSLAN
+208 SVQPHITSLAN
-219 VENTYLLAGTHNSGT
+219 VEDTYLLAGTQDSGT

-249 DVTAHQIRA
+249 NLTAHQIRA
-258 NSARSITLALDNQLW
+258 HSANAITLALGEQLW
-273 QYNLHSQEGTIL
+273 HYNLASQQGEIL
-285 WQTDDDIAYLKDF
+285 WQTDDNVPYIKDF
-298 IQTEQGNFWAVGP
+298 IQTEQGDFWVVGP
-311 EAGLIQLDKS
+311 EAGLIQLERNDKAF
-321 HKTYQPTYHKFDPS
+321 TATYHRYDPK

-358 GASYSGLNR
+358 GASYSGLDK
-367 INTQRQYFQHLFEY
+367 INTRRQYFQHIYESTPNLS
-381 TTELPQQSNN
+381 QQSNN
-391 IRTLFRSQDGALWI
+391 IRTLFRSQDNALWI
-405 GSEGAGLKRLAAN
+405 GTEGAGLKRMLAN
-418 SHHYEHYSTL
+418 GKYEHYTEL
-428 FAKALGINQTFINL
+428 FANALGMHQRNLNL
-442 IMRDIAQDKQGVL
+442 ILRDIDQDKNGVL
-455 WFASN
+455 WFATN
-460 YGLGRLTP
+460 YGLGRL
-468 AGDFQLLNLTNS
+468 ALDGHFQLLKVTERTDQGS
-480 QDPAAEANYIR
+480 ETNYIR
-491 SLEIDEQGKL
+491 SLDIDEQGRL
-501 WVATTHALYHKALD
+501 WVATTNALYRKAID
-515 KEEFTSVSLANI
+515 TDEFTFISLAHIDN
-527 EGFYPTQNLL
+527 FYPAQNQFLI
-537 LTLRAD
+537 LRTHKD
-543 KNILWIGSLNGL
+543 TLWIGTLDGL
-555 VKFDMHTGVGKAFH
+555 LKLDMKTGTGKSYFH
-569 HQATDKSSLINNR
+569 QSSDKNSLINNR
-582 IRDILVTSTGDV
+582 VRDILVTKSGEV

-600 GISKLSSDNADAGFS
+600 GISKLPSQETDAGFS
-615 HYTRDQG
+615 HYTRNQG

-634 REHNIWFSSNAGIG
+634 QEHNIWFSSNAGIG
-648 KLNPTNNDIITF
+648 KLNPKTNRVIIF

-673 AVKLQDANG
+673 GVKLEDSDG
-682 DLWFGGVNGINR
+682 DLWFGGINGINR
-694 FNPQA
+694 FNPKS
-699 IPDHRSEAKVALTGY
+699 IPDQRPDVKVALTGY
-714 KIAGKSD
+714 SIAGKGH
-721 TILDLSHAPQ
+721 TILDLSHPPS
-731 IVMNYDDQLI
+731 IVMDYSDQLI

-749 FSYPGKN
+749 FSYTGKN

-764 FDNQWHDLH
+764 FDNEWHELP
-773 TGNDITFTN
+773 TGNEITFTN
-782 INPGQYLLHVRHS
+782 INPGHYQLHVRHG
-795 LQHNSK
+795 LQYNTQGDYALSVDLH
-801 GSYTL
+801 
-806 LVNLE
+806 
-811 VQAPFYRTQLAYV
+811 VQAPFYRTQFAYA
-824 LYGLLAIGLLAWVV
+824 LYSLLSLWLLAWII
-838 IWRKNKRQQ
+838 IWRKRKRQQ

-875 WNIKE
+875 WNIPE
-880 NQVYRTNIDTAV
+880 NRVYRTNMDSSV

-900 VHENMHSE
+900 AHESMHSE
-908 DRERFKLELNE
+908 DRERFKFELNE
-919 HLQGRTP
+919 HLQGRSP
-926 FFEAEYRIERS
+926 FFEAEYRVERS

-952 KDNQDNPMRMTGT
+952 KDSLDNPIRMTGT

-978 LILSS
+978 LVLSS

-990 EAVVVAGLDY
+990 EAVVVGGLNY

-1014 YTERQINDKHFVHL
+1014 YTERQITDRHFIHL
-1028 AFGRQQREL
+1028 AFSRQQREL
-1037 FITIEQQLLRHK
+1037 FNTIEQQLLRHK

-1116 TLFQDRLT
+1116 TLFQDRLN

-1174 REGDTVARLGGDE
+1174 RDGDTVARLGGDE

-1217 LDDKSL
+1217 LDDKTL

-1256 SLGRNNFQFY
+1256 SSGRNNFQFY
-1266 TNKLNEIATRH
+1266 TSKLNEIATRH
-1277 VQLESGLKEAIS
+1277 VQLESGLKEAIQ
-1289 RKELTLVYQPK
+1289 RKELSLVYQPK
-1300 YCLRDGSLTGLE
+1300 FCLRDGSLTGLE
-1312 ALLRWHH
+1312 ALLRWYH

-1334 EETGMINQIGHWVI
+1334 EETGIITQIGHWVI
-1348 NQACQQLAEWN
+1348 NHACQQLAEWN
-1359 TLGFD
+1359 SLGFN
-1364 GISMAVNL
+1364 GITIAVNL

-1409 ENPKDSVR
+1409 GNPQESVS
-1417 ILSKLKALDLTI
+1417 ILSKLKALGLTI

-1444 KRLPID
+1444 KRFPID

-1476 ALAHSLELKVVAEGV
+1476 ALAHSLELNVVAEGV
-1491 ETQEQLNFLALQ
+1491 ETQEQLNFLAMQ

-1510 FLLSKPLSAE
+1510 FLLSKPLNAE
-1520 DCLALLKNQLTPQL
+1520 DCLTLLKNQSKPQPL
-1534 SSS
+1534 

>member
-1 MFFARAPH
+1 MGPF
-9 SRPKL
+9 L
-14 GAMPILTGRKISL
+14 VGE
-27 IGVNLSPLIH
+27 NLSQLIH
-37 RLALY
+37 KLMFS
-42 TLCIL
+42 TLFIL
-47 SVFGFPFYGAAQPLS
+47 SLWGISCNGLAQPLS
-62 GALTQLKF
+62 AASTQLKF
-70 DHIRSE
+70 EHIRSE
-76 EGLNQNTITS
+76 DGLTQNTITS
-86 LLTDSAGMLWVGTQD
+86 LFMDNAGMLWIGTQD
-101 GLHSYNGYNF
+101 GLHAYNGHSF
-111 NIFIHSPN
+111 NIFPHSPN
-119 NPTSISESYISD
+119 DPRSISESYVSD
-131 IIQDANGD
+131 IIQDSEGN
-139 IWVGTFSQ
+139 IWVSTFSQ
-147 GINRLDLK
+147 GVNRLDLSK
-155 TGTFERFGPAQG
+155 GTFEHFGQEQG
-167 LTEPRVTKLS
+167 LTDPRTTKLS
-177 IVGNTL
+177 VVGNTL
-183 WIGTQSGLFS
+183 WIGTKAGLFS
-193 FSTKTKRITQVSLGN
+193 LSTKTKRITQVNLGN
-208 SLEPHITSLAN
+208 SVQPHITSLAN
-219 VENTYLLAGTHNSGT
+219 VEDTYLLAGTQDSGT

-249 DVTAHQIRA
+249 NLTAHQIRA
-258 NSARSITLALDNQLW
+258 HSANAITLALGGQLW
-273 QYNLHSQEGTIL
+273 HYNLASQQGEIL
-285 WQTDDDIAYLKDF
+285 WQTDDNVPYIKDF
-298 IQTEQGNFWAVGP
+298 IQTEQGDFWVVGP
-311 EAGLIQLDKS
+311 EAGLIQLERNDKAF
-321 HKTYQPTYHKFDPS
+321 TATYHRYDPK

-358 GASYSGLNR
+358 GASYSGLDK
-367 INTQRQYFQHLFEY
+367 INTRRQYFQHIYESTPNLS
-381 TTELPQQSNN
+381 QQSNN
-391 IRTLFRSQDGALWI
+391 IRTLFRSQDNALWI
-405 GSEGAGLKRLAAN
+405 GTEGAGLKRMLAN
-418 SHHYEHYSTL
+418 GKYEHYTDL
-428 FAKALGINQTFINL
+428 FANALGMHQRNLNL
-442 IMRDIAQDKQGVL
+442 ILRDIDQDKNGVL
-455 WFASN
+455 WFATN
-460 YGLGRLTP
+460 YGLGRL
-468 AGDFQLLNLTNS
+468 ALDGHFQLLKVTERTDQGS
-480 QDPAAEANYIR
+480 ETNYIR
-491 SLEIDEQGKL
+491 SLDIDEQGHL
-501 WVATTHALYHKALD
+501 WVATTNALYRKAINTD
-515 KEEFTSVSLANI
+515 EFTFISLAHIDN
-527 EGFYPTQNLL
+527 FYPAQNQFLI
-537 LTLRAD
+537 LRTHKD
-543 KNILWIGSLNGL
+543 TLWIGTLDGL
-555 VKFDMHTGVGKAFH
+555 LKLDMKTGTGKSYFH
-569 HQATDKSSLINNR
+569 QSSDKNSLINNR
-582 IRDILVTSTGDV
+582 VRDILVTKSGEV

-600 GISKLSSDNADAGFS
+600 GISKLPSQETDAGFS
-615 HYTRDQG
+615 HYTRNQG

-634 REHNIWFSSNAGIG
+634 QEHNIWFSSNAGIG
-648 KLNPTNNDIITF
+648 KLNPKTNRVIIF

-673 AVKLQDANG
+673 GVKLEDSDG
-682 DLWFGGVNGINR
+682 DLWFGGINGINR
-694 FNPQA
+694 FNPKS
-699 IPDHRSEAKVALTGY
+699 IPDQRPDVKVALTGY
-714 KIAGKSD
+714 SIAGKGH
-721 TILDLSHAPQ
+721 TILDLSHPPS
-731 IVMNYDDQLI
+731 IVMDYSDQLI

-749 FSYPGKN
+749 FSYTGKN

-764 FDNQWHDLH
+764 FDNEWHELP
-773 TGNDITFTN
+773 TGNEITFTN
-782 INPGQYLLHVRHS
+782 INPGHYQLHVRHG
-795 LQHNSK
+795 LQYNSQ
-801 GSYTL
+801 GDYALSVDL
-806 LVNLE
+806 H
-811 VQAPFYRTQLAYV
+811 VQAPFYRTQFAYA
-824 LYGLLAIGLLAWVV
+824 LYSLLSLWLLAWII
-838 IWRKNKRQQ
+838 IWRKRKRQQ

-875 WNIKE
+875 WNIPE
-880 NQVYRTNIDTAV
+880 NRVYRTNMDSSV

-900 VHENMHSE
+900 AHESMHSE
-908 DRERFKLELNE
+908 DRERFKFELNE
-919 HLQGRTP
+919 HLQGRSP
-926 FFEAEYRIERS
+926 FFEAEYRVERS

-952 KDNQDNPMRMTGT
+952 KDSLDNPIRMTGT

-978 LILSS
+978 LVLSS

-990 EAVVVAGLDY
+990 EAVVVGGLNY

-1014 YTERQINDKHFVHL
+1014 YTERQITDKHFIHL
-1028 AFGRQQREL
+1028 AFSRQQREL
-1037 FITIEQQLLRHK
+1037 FNTIEQQLLRHK

-1116 TLFQDRLT
+1116 TLFQDRLN

-1174 REGDTVARLGGDE
+1174 RDGDTVARLGGDE

-1217 LDDKSL
+1217 LDDKTL

-1256 SLGRNNFQFY
+1256 SSGRNNFQFY
-1266 TNKLNEIATRH
+1266 TSKLNEIATRH
-1277 VQLESGLKEAIS
+1277 VQLESGLKEAIQ
-1289 RKELTLVYQPK
+1289 RKELSLVYQPK
-1300 YCLRDGSLTGLE
+1300 FCLRDGSLTGLE
-1312 ALLRWHH
+1312 ALLRWYH

-1334 EETGMINQIGHWVI
+1334 EETGIITQIGHWVI
-1348 NQACQQLAEWN
+1348 NHACQQLAEWN
-1359 TLGFD
+1359 SLGFN
-1364 GISMAVNL
+1364 GITIAINL

-1409 ENPKDSVR
+1409 GNPQESVS
-1417 ILSKLKALDLTI
+1417 ILSKLKALGLTI

-1444 KRLPID
+1444 KRFPID

-1476 ALAHSLELKVVAEGV
+1476 ALAHSLELNVVAEGV
-1491 ETQEQLNFLALQ
+1491 ETQEQLNFLAMQ

-1510 FLLSKPLSAE
+1510 FLLSKPLNAE
-1520 DCLALLKNQLTPQL
+1520 DCLTLLKNQSKPQPL
-1534 SSS
+1534 

>member
-1 MFFARAPH
+1 M
-9 SRPKL
+9 
-14 GAMPILTGRKISL
+14 SL
-27 IGVNLSPLIH
+27 QIH
-37 RLALY
+37 RLVLI
-42 TLCIL
+42 TLCAL
-47 SVFGFPFYGAAQPLS
+47 SLFSFSLKGVSQPLS
-62 GALTQLKF
+62 AANTQLKF
-70 DHIRSE
+70 EHIRSE
-76 EGLNQNTITS
+76 NGLNQNTITS
-86 LLTDSAGMLWVGTQD
+86 LFMDSAGMLWIGTQD
-101 GLHSYNGYNF
+101 GLHGYNGHNF
-111 NIFIHSPN
+111 NLFIHSPN
-119 NPTSISESYISD
+119 NPTSISESYVSD
-131 IIQDANGD
+131 IIQDADGY

-147 GINRLDLK
+147 GVNRLDLK
-155 TGTFERFGPAQG
+155 TGSFERFGLKQG
-167 LTEPRVTKLS
+167 LTDLRVTRLN

-183 WIGTQSGLFS
+183 WIGTQGGLFS
-193 FSTKTKRITQVSLGN
+193 LSTKTQRISQVNLGN
-208 SLEPHITSLAN
+208 SVEPYITSLAN
-219 VENTYLLAGTHNSGT
+219 VENTYLLTGTQNSGT
-234 FAVSANTITRLNVPQ
+234 FAVSSNTITRLNVPQ
-249 DVTAHQIRA
+249 NLTAHQIKA
-258 NSARSITLALDNQLW
+258 NSTRAITLALGNQLW
-273 QYNLHSQEGTIL
+273 HYDLISQQGEVL
-285 WQTDDDIAYLKDF
+285 WQTENNTAYIKDF
-298 IQTEQGNFWAVGP
+298 IQTPLGRFWAVGP
-311 EAGLIQLDKS
+311 EAGLIQLDREGG
-321 HKTYQPTYHKFDPS
+321 QLAATYHKYDTK
-335 RTNSIS
+335 RADSIS

-358 GASYSGLNR
+358 GASYSGLNK
-367 INTQRQYFQHLFEY
+367 INTRRQYFQHLFEY

-391 IRTLFRSQDGALWI
+391 IRSLFRSQDGALWI
-405 GSEGAGLKRLAAN
+405 GTEGAGLKLLPPN
-418 SHHYEHYSTL
+418 SHQYEYYSSH
-428 FAKALGINQTFINL
+428 FAKALGVELPNLNL
-442 IMRDIAQDKQGVL
+442 ILRDIAQDKQGII

-468 AGDFQLLNLTNS
+468 NGKFTLLNVSNS
-480 QDPAAEANYIR
+480 QDQTSEANYIR
-491 SLEIDEQGKL
+491 SLEMDNHDRL
-501 WVATTHALYHKALD
+501 WIATSHALYRKATD
-515 KEEFTSVSLANI
+515 KDEFISVPLTDI
-527 EGFYPTQNLL
+527 EGFYPAQNILF
-537 LTLRAD
+537 TLRAD

-555 VKFDMHTGVGKAFH
+555 VKLDMQTELGQAFT
-569 HQATDKSSLINNR
+569 HQPEDKNSIINNR
-582 IRDILVTSTGDV
+582 IRDILVTTNGDT

-600 GISKLSSDNADAGFS
+600 GVSKLSSNAPKAGFS
-615 HYTRDQG
+615 HYTHEQG

-634 REHNIWFSSNAGIG
+634 EKHDIWFSSNAGVG
-648 KLNPTNNDIITF
+648 KLNPITNKIINF

-673 AVKLQDANG
+673 GVKLKDHDG
-682 DLWFGGVNGINR
+682 DLWFGGIHGINR
-694 FNPQA
+694 FNPNA
-699 IPDHRSEAKVALTGY
+699 IPDQRGEAKVALTAY
-714 KIAGKSD
+714 KIAGKNH
-721 TILDLSHAPQ
+721 TILDLSRPPQ
-731 IVMNYDDQLI
+731 IVMHYDDQLV

-749 FSYPGKN
+749 FSYTGKN

-764 FDNQWHDLH
+764 FDTQWHDLPS
-773 TGNDITFTN
+773 GNEITFTN
-782 INPGQYLLHVRHS
+782 ITPGNYVLHVRHS
-795 LQHNSK
+795 LQYNRE
-801 GSYTL
+801 GSYAL
-806 LVNLE
+806 LVDLK
-811 VQAPFYRTQLAYV
+811 VQAPFYRTQLAYALYYLVAIV
-824 LYGLLAIGLLAWVV
+824 LLVWSIL
-838 IWRKNKRQQ
+838 WRKRKRQQ

-880 NQVYRTNIDTAV
+880 NRVYRTNMDASI
-892 PHWNSSNI
+892 PQWSSHHLL
-900 VHENMHSE
+900 HESIHPE
-908 DRERFKLELNE
+908 DREKFKYELAE

-926 FFEAEYRIERS
+926 FFEVEYRIERS
-937 PGNWVWILDR
+937 PGNWVWILER

-952 KDNQDNPMRMTGT
+952 SDGNQQAIRMTGT
-965 NRNITSRKLIENE
+965 SRNITSRKLIENE

-990 EAVVVAGLDY
+990 EAVVVASLDY

-1014 YTERQINDKHFVHL
+1014 YTERQICDKYLVHL
-1028 AFGRQQREL
+1028 AYSRQQRGL
-1037 FITIEQQLLRHK
+1037 FNNIEQQLLRHK
-1049 HWVGELW
+1049 HWAGEIW
-1056 IRNKQRQAILVWLEI
+1056 IRNKGRKALLVWLEI

-1116 TLFQDRLT
+1116 TLFQDRLN
-1124 HAITQAHRANNI
+1124 HAISQAHRSNNI

-1153 MGHHVGDLLLK
+1153 MGHHIGDLLLK

-1212 QTPFL
+1212 QAPFL

-1266 TNKLNEIATRH
+1266 THELNEMATRH
-1277 VQLESGLKEAIS
+1277 VQLEAGLKQAIA
-1289 RKELTLVYQPK
+1289 RNELSLVYQPK
-1300 YCLRDGSLTGLE
+1300 FSLRDGSLTGLE

-1319 TELGPISPVEFIPLA
+1319 AELGPISPVEFIPLA
-1334 EETGMINQIGHWVI
+1334 EETGIINQIGLWVI
-1348 NQACQQLAEWN
+1348 NHACQQLAQWN
-1359 TLGFD
+1359 ELGFTD
-1364 GISMAVNL
+1364 FSMAINL

-1392 GLPAQSLELEL
+1392 GLPAKSLELEL

-1409 ENPKDSVR
+1409 GNPQESVT
-1417 ILSKLKALDLTI
+1417 ILAKLKALGLTI

-1444 KRLPID
+1444 KRFPID

-1461 ITNDPDDAAITSAII
+1461 ITNDPDDAAMTSAII
-1476 ALAHSLELKVVAEGV
+1476 ALAHSLELNVVAEGV

-1510 FLLSKPLSAE
+1510 FLLSKPLSAK
-1520 DCLALLKNQLTPQL
+1520 DCLILLANQSKPL
-1534 SSS
+1534 SQPS

>member
-1 MFFARAPH
+1 MVGENLSQLIH
-9 SRPKL
+9 KLVL
-14 GAMPILTGRKISL
+14 GA
-27 IGVNLSPLIH
+27 
-37 RLALY
+37 
-42 TLCIL
+42 LCIL
-47 SVFGFPFYGAAQPLS
+47 SLWGISCNGIAQPLS
-62 GALTQLKF
+62 AAFTQLKF
-70 DHIRSE
+70 EHIRSE
-76 EGLNQNTITS
+76 DGLNQNTITS
-86 LLTDSAGMLWVGTQD
+86 LFMDSAGMLWIGTQD
-101 GLHSYNGYNF
+101 GLHAYNGHDF
-111 NIFIHSPN
+111 TIFTHTPN
-119 NPTSISESYISD
+119 DPSSISDSYISD
-131 IIQDANGD
+131 IIQDSEGY
-139 IWVGTFSQ
+139 IWVSTFSQ
-147 GINRLDLK
+147 GVNRLDLS
-155 TGTFERFGPAQG
+155 TGTFEHFGQEQG
-167 LTEPRVTKLS
+167 LTDPRTTKLS

-183 WIGTQSGLFS
+183 WIGTKAGLFS
-193 FSTKTKRITQVSLGN
+193 LSTKTKRITQVSLGN
-208 SLEPHITSLAN
+208 SVEPYITSLAN
-219 VENTYLLAGTHNSGT
+219 VENTYLLAGTQDSGT

-249 DVTAHQIRA
+249 NVTAYQIKA
-258 NSARSITLALDNQLW
+258 NSAYSITLALDGQLW
-273 QYNLHSQEGTIL
+273 HYNLASQQGGIL
-285 WQTDDDIAYLKDF
+285 WQTDDNVPYIKDF
-298 IQTEQGNFWAVGP
+298 IQTEQGDFWVIGP
-311 EAGLIQLDKS
+311 EAGLIQLERNDK
-321 HKTYQPTYHKFDPS
+321 TFTATYHRYDPK

-358 GASYSGLNR
+358 GASYSGLDK
-367 INTQRQYFQHLFEY
+367 INTRRQYFQHIFEY
-381 TTELPQQSNN
+381 TTDLSQQSNN
-391 IRTLFRSQDGALWI
+391 IRTLFRSKDNALWI
-405 GSEGAGLKRLAAN
+405 GTEGAGLKRMLAN
-418 SHHYEHYSTL
+418 GKYEHYTER
-428 FAKALGINQTFINL
+428 FANALGMHQRNLNL
-442 IMRDIAQDKQGVL
+442 ILRDIAQDKAGVL
-455 WFASN
+455 WFATN
-460 YGLGRLTP
+460 YGLGRLSP
-468 AGDFQLLNLTNS
+468 EGDFQLLKVTAS
-480 QDPAAEANYIR
+480 TDQGSEANYIR
-491 SLEIDEQGKL
+491 SLEIDDQGHL
-501 WVATTHALYHKALD
+501 WVATTHALYRKAID
-515 KEEFTSVSLANI
+515 TDEFTFISLAHIDN
-527 EGFYPTQNLL
+527 FYPAQNQFLI
-537 LTLRAD
+537 LRAH
-543 KNILWIGSLNGL
+543 KNTLWIGTLDGL
-555 VKFDMHTGVGKAFH
+555 LKLDMKTGIGKSYFH
-569 HQATDKSSLINNR
+569 QSSDKKSLINNR
-582 IRDILVTSTGDV
+582 VRDILVTQAGEV

-600 GISKLSSDNADAGFS
+600 GISKLPSQDADTSFT
-615 HYTRDQG
+615 HYTREQG

-634 REHNIWFSSNAGIG
+634 QEHNIWFSSNAGIG
-648 KLNPTNNDIITF
+648 KLNPKTNCVIIF

-673 AVKLQDANG
+673 GVKLQDSDG
-682 DLWFGGVNGINR
+682 DLWFGGINGINR
-694 FNPQA
+694 FNPKS
-699 IPDHRSEAKVALTGY
+699 IPDQRPDVKVALTGY
-714 KIAGKSD
+714 SIAGKGH
-721 TILDLSHAPQ
+721 TILDLSRPPS
-731 IVMNYDDQLI
+731 IVMDYSDQLV

-749 FSYPGKN
+749 FSYTGKN
-756 RFSYFLEG
+756 RFSYYLEG
-764 FDNQWHDLH
+764 FDNRWHELP
-773 TGNDITFTN
+773 TGNEITFTN
-782 INPGQYLLHVRHS
+782 INPGHYRLHVRHG
-795 LQHNSK
+795 LQYNSE
-801 GSYTL
+801 GAYAL
-806 LVNLE
+806 LVDLN
-811 VQAPFYRTQLAYV
+811 VQAPFYRTQFAYI
-824 LYGLLAIGLLAWVV
+824 LYFLLTLGLLAWAI
-838 IWRKNKRQQ
+838 IWRRNKRQQ

-875 WNIKE
+875 WNIAE
-880 NQVYRTNIDTAV
+880 NQVYRTNMDSSI

-900 VHENMHSE
+900 AHESMHSE

-919 HLQGRTP
+919 HLQGRSP
-926 FFEAEYRIERS
+926 FFEAEYRVERS

-952 KDNQDNPMRMTGT
+952 KDSLDNPIRMTGT

-978 LILSS
+978 LVLSS

-1014 YTERQINDKHFVHL
+1014 YTERQITDRHFIHL

-1037 FITIEQQLLRHK
+1037 FNTIEQQLLRHK

-1083 FVAVFTDITER
+1083 FVAVFTDITQR

-1116 TLFQDRLT
+1116 TLFQDRLN

-1174 REGDTVARLGGDE
+1174 RDGDTVARLGGDE

-1217 LDDKSL
+1217 LDDKTL

-1256 SLGRNNFQFY
+1256 SSGRNNFQFY
-1266 TNKLNEIATRH
+1266 TSKLNEIATRH
-1277 VQLESGLKEAIS
+1277 VQLESGLKEAIQ
-1289 RKELTLVYQPK
+1289 RNELSLVYQPK
-1300 YCLRDGSLTGLE
+1300 FCLKDGSLTGIE

-1334 EETGMINQIGHWVI
+1334 EETGIITQIGHWVI

-1359 TLGFD
+1359 SLGFN
-1364 GISMAVNL
+1364 GITVAVNL

-1409 ENPKDSVR
+1409 GNPQESVS
-1417 ILSKLKALDLTI
+1417 ILSKLKALGLTI

-1444 KRLPID
+1444 KRFPID

-1476 ALAHSLELKVVAEGV
+1476 ALAHSLDLNVVAEGV
-1491 ETQEQLNFLALQ
+1491 ETQEQLNFLAMQ

-1510 FLLSKPLSAE
+1510 FLLSKPLSGA
-1520 DCLALLKNQLTPQL
+1520 DFLTLLKNQSKPQPI
-1534 SSS
+1534 